1 MKTWKRALAL
11 VLALVMALSLVAL
24 PSFAEG
30 EEKDTYS
37 VVINYV
43 FADGSQAAPSWTATL
58 ANGSAYHN
66 TVTSPTVVG
75 YTPDKGS
82 VELNFAAIHK
92 DETYKVTYYP
102 ALVDVTVRHYWQN
115 AEGENYTLH
124 ETENRQMP
132 TGSDVGAGLAKTYP
146 GFTALLYETT
156 TKVAADGSTVVE
168 IKYDRNY
175 YLLNLNLDGGWG
187 VEPIYARYGAPVSL
201 GTPEKAGYTFNGW
214 NPEFALTTM
223 PAQDTTYTAQ
233 WKAPDTANV
242 TVVIWG
248 ENANDE
254 GYSYYDSIITSGK
267 PGETYNPLT
276 CGKEAHT
283 HSDACG
289 IVCGHTHGLTCYGLS
304 ASARS
309 VTPSSE
315 ALKYFAQLS
324 GGIQDGYIYYFEDNG
339 YNGKGDIYYLRLNGN
354 YYQYTGT
361 PNSNMGTQVGSR
373 VSCAEGILHDTDYFY
388 KYSVKITCGHH
399 TDSCYSCGKTAH
411 THTPACFPS
420 YTKMDSTLWT
430 LVRSDTATVS
440 ADGTTVVNVY
450 YDRVEKTLHFRSK
463 NSSSDTYGTITAKW
477 GADIDA
483 QYKAILKK
491 TNNNSFWSR
500 NANASEPYT
509 NYIGV
514 MPAEDRT
521 YYLDGDGGGTEGT
534 MSYYFQD
541 LNGNYPN
548 TPGFTVDNVGGYSVS
563 DEDHYDFEGFTY
575 NHGTANKVSCV
586 NAKFYYTR
594 NSYNLAFNDG
604 TGVVKEATVK
614 YEDSLGKYDYKPDVP
629 AGLYEKDSRVFAGWY
644 LNPECTGEEYKLNE
658 HTMPAN
664 NVLLYAKW
672 APVEHKVTYSQ
683 TEGGNP
689 LGQVDNV
696 PHGDL
701 IKKVPDVE
709 YGERTFVGWFYKDEN
724 GVEHAFHPSMPVRR
738 DMNLYAKW
746 RTNVAMSYTIR
757 YAIQNEDGSLT
768 YIAEDTT
775 GSALAESTK
784 TFEAKTGAD
793 LYADYQTGYFPQV
806 SSHSM
811 VISLDNPEQNEYTFI
826 YVKMQ
831 AVNYTV
837 RYLEKGTNA
846 VLYDEKSDSTSAA
859 VVTEKFVA
867 IKGYA
872 PDAYQKRLVLST
884 DEKENVITFWYVKDE
899 KHAPV
904 QVIHWVQNIAGDGY
918 TEYQSSTNLNGV
930 INKTYSAEPIAITGF
945 EYARGTVEAGASVT
959 VVPAGQNPSGT
970 LTADGLVLNLYYDRI
985 QYPYEFRFVNSY
997 TGEDIT
1003 DYTFP
1008 GATKGN
1014 ARFGDRVTYTAPE
1027 RLGDLGYK
1035 LDTAKSS
1042 ASQAID
1048 IRIEDPANVA
1058 KLNVKTFYYI
1068 PYFNV
1073 VHVQRDPATENV
1085 TRTPNEV
1092 DLTASIVDNGYDLT
1106 AQVAAGYLYG
1116 GSFSNEA
1123 CTVVQEYGAEN
1134 PTSFTP
1140 TRGQTYYIWE
1150 VPDTYLRPSNYRVA
1164 RHIDGVQTL
1173 CKLYPLTTADRLL
1186 YKEVG
1191 FSAYFGND
1199 TASVVDIKS
1208 GSNNAEFE
1216 TPVANPGA
1224 ATVYQMVKATR
1235 NGKVETTVYV
1245 MDGKLSSVNADIT
1258 DGTANGKPIDP
1269 GYIGGARLTDDQ
1281 FAQFKTD
1288 GITYTP
1294 YWITLDGV
1302 KVTGTMQRNLT
1313 FDASKPNVAQ
1323 IKRIPVATTCTYV
1336 EDTPA
1341 VRLLNFATAFNMDD
1355 SQTTVD
1361 TRITVTVQDG
1371 ASTYTTKVQP
1381 GDPVELTPNGQDG
1394 KLFAGWY
1401 VDGKV
1406 SDLSG
1411 FTADTTVVA
1420 KYVDGSYLDL
1430 DYSRIGLLRVRGVTL
1445 ISAVDDEDNYQ
1456 GVGIMVNGEPVSSV
1470 RFASRYMLFNTPS
1483 SMFGVARGSR
1493 FVIADQSLYGS
1504 GALEVTPYWIT
1515 MDGTT
1520 VLGQSHTLHY
1530 TSRSIWE

>member
-1 MKTWKRALAL
+1 MAL

-58 ANGSAYHN
+58 ARGSDYHN

-75 YTPDKGS
+75 YEPNKTA
-82 VELNFAAIHK
+82 VELNISSINA
-92 DETYKVTYYP
+92 DVTETVTYKP
-102 ALVDVTVRHYWQN
+102 AEVSFTVKHYQQN
-115 AEGENYTLH
+115 TDNDNYTLAYT
-124 ETENRQMP
+124 ETR
-132 TGSDVGAGLAKTYP
+132 TGYTESVVGAGLAKTYE
-146 GFTALLYETT
+146 GFTALLYDTT
-156 TKVAADGSTVVE
+156 TKIAADGSTEVE
-168 IKYDRNY
+168 IYYDRNY
-175 YLLNLNLDGGWG
+175 YLLSLDLDGGWG
-187 VEPIYARYGAPVSL
+187 ADPIYARYGAVIGLSSP
-201 GTPEKAGYTFNGW
+201 TKPGYTFAGW
-214 NPEFALTTM
+214 DPKAPANM
-223 PAQDTTYTAQ
+223 PAENQTLKAQ
-233 WKAPDTANV
+233 WTASNV
-242 TVVIWG
+242 EYRVQYWQ
-248 ENANDE
+248 ENANDSK
-254 GYSYYDSIITSGK
+254 YSYVESQTVTAKAGDVVS
-267 PGETYNPLT
+267 GETYEYSKSYNGFTYDHADTNVTVAGDGSTVVNVYFNRNLYTVTFKNGQQILT
-276 CGKEAHT
+276 CGKEEHSHTYTGSYKEGGVFGIGATTYYYGGCYPAGSNGSGGATKGNTICGKEEHT
-283 HSDACG
+283 HSSR
-289 IVCGHTHGLTCYGLS
+289 CY
-304 ASARS
+304 
-309 VTPSSE
+309 T
-315 ALKYFAQLS
+315 
-324 GGIQDGYIYYFEDNG
+324 
-339 YNGKGDIYYLRLNGN
+339 
-354 YYQYTGT
+354 T
-361 PNSNMGTQVGSR
+361 
-373 VSCAEGILHDTDYFY
+373 
-388 KYSVKITCGHH
+388 
-399 TDSCYSCGKTAH
+399 
-411 THTPACFPS
+411 
-420 YTKMDSTLWT
+420 
-430 LVRSDTATVS
+430 SD
-440 ADGTTVVNVY
+440 
-450 YDRVEKTLHFRSK
+450 L
-463 NSSSDTYGTITAKW
+463 TITAKY
-477 GADIDA
+477 GAFIGDQWPGNGWYVDTDMNTF
-483 QYKAILKK
+483 QSYLAIMPLGGK
-491 TNNNSFWSR
+491 TFYGQLSGSGT
-500 NANASEPYT
+500 ATATYYVEVLPDESGT
-509 NYIGV
+509 TVGG
-514 MPAEDRT
+514 RT
-521 YYLDGDGGGTEGT
+521 YKQHH
-534 MSYYFQD
+534 QD
-541 LNGNYPN
+541 
-548 TPGFTVDNVGGYSVS
+548 TPKSPGATIT
-563 DEDHYDFEGFTY
+563 DEERYDLEGFTC
-575 NHGTANKVSCV
+575 NTSISAKNGSSLNG
-586 NAKFYYTR
+586 AKFYYTR
-594 NSYNLAFNDG
+594 NSYTLVYNDQYG
-604 TGVVKEATVK
+604 TTKEEQLP
-614 YEDSLGKYDYKPDVP
+614 YEQVLSKSVNKSYVP
-629 AGLYEKDSRVFAGWY
+629 AYPKGLEAGAYEFAGWY
-644 LNPECTGEEYKLNE
+644 LDPEGTQSVDWNAK
-658 HTMPAN
+658 MPAAK
-664 NVLLYAKW
+664 VVLYAKW
-672 APVEHKVTYSQ
+672 APKTHTVRTFL
-683 TEGGNP
+683 TEEAMNAATAP
-689 LGQVDNV
+689 IDTWENV
-696 PHGDL
+696 PHRSTINKPENPING
-701 IKKVPDVE
+701 K
-709 YGERTFVGWFYKDEN
+709 YTFVGWFYQEN
-724 GVEHAFHPSMPVRR
+724 GVEKAFDFSMAVTKNL
-738 DMNLYAKW
+738 NLYAKW
-746 RTNVAMSYTIR
+746 SSNTLVEYTIHYR
-757 YAIQNEDGSLT
+757 LADGT
-768 YIAEDTT
+768 TIAPDTT
-775 GSALAESTK
+775 GSALAGATK
-784 TFEAKTGAD
+784 TFDAKTGTD
-793 LYADYQTGYFPQV
+793 LNQGYQIGYFPKV
-806 SSHSM
+806 GSHSITM
-811 VISLDNPEQNEYTFI
+811 NIDGDNVFTFV
-826 YVKMQ
+826 YVPGEK
-831 AVNYTV
+831 VNYTV
-837 RYLEKGTNA
+837 RYLEKDTNNVLHEEKHAATRDA
-846 VLYDEKSDSTSAA
+846 VI
-859 VVTEKFVA
+859 TEKFVT
-867 IKGYA
+867 ITGYA
-872 PDAYQKRLVLST
+872 PDAYQKRLVLSA
-884 DEKENVITFWYVKDE
+884 DEGSNVITFWYVKDTE
-899 KHAPV
+899 HAPV
-904 QVIHWVQNIAGDGY
+904 QIIHWVQNIAGDGY
-918 TEYQSSTNLNGV
+918 TEYSSSTNLNGL
-930 INKTYSAEPIAITGF
+930 IGETYTAEWLTIAGF
-945 EYARGTVEAGASVT
+945 AKNETKS
-959 VVPAGQNPSGT
+959 NISGV
-970 LTADGLVLNLYYDRI
+970 LTNQGLVLNLYYDRI
-985 QYPYEFRFVNSY
+985 EYPYEFRFVNSY
-997 TGEDIT
+997 TGEEIT
-1003 DYTFP
+1003 GYDFGT
-1008 GATKGN
+1008 TNGN

-1027 RLGDLGYK
+1027 RLGALGYK

-1092 DLTASIVDNGYDLT
+1092 DLTVSIAENGYDLT

-1123 CTVVQEYGAEN
+1123 CTEVQGYGTEN

-1216 TPVANPGA
+1216 PPVANPGA
-1224 ATVYQMVKATR
+1224 ATVYQMVKAAR

-1323 IKRIPVATTCTYV
+1323 IKKIPVATTCTYV

-1401 VDGKV
+1401 VDGKA

-1430 DYSRIGLLRVRGVTL
+1430 DYSRIGLFRVRGVTL

-1456 GVGIMVNGEPVSSV
+1456 EVGIMVNGEPVSSV

>member
-1 MKTWKRALAL
+1 
-11 VLALVMALSLVAL
+11 MALSLVAL

-37 VVINYV
+37 VVIKYV

-58 ANGSAYHN
+58 ARGSAYHN

-75 YTPDKGS
+75 YTPDRAT
-82 VELNFAAIHK
+82 VELDYTAIN
-92 DETYKVTYYP
+92 E
-102 ALVDVTVRHYWQN
+102 DVTETVIYKPAEVSFTVKHYQQN
-115 AEGENYTLH
+115 TDNDNYTLADT
-124 ETENRQMP
+124 ETR
-132 TGSDVGAGLAKTYP
+132 TGYTESVVGAGLAKTYE
-146 GFTALLYETT
+146 GFTALLYDTT
-156 TKVAADGSTVVE
+156 TKIAADGSTEVE
-168 IKYDRNY
+168 IYYDRNY
-175 YLLNLNLDGGWG
+175 YLLNLDLAGGWG
-187 VEPIYARYGAPVSL
+187 ADPIYARYGAVISL
-201 GTPEKAGYTFNGW
+201 SSPTKSGYTFAGW
-214 NPEFALTTM
+214 TPEAPANM
-223 PAQDTTYTAQ
+223 PAENKTLKANWTA
-233 WKAPDTANV
+233 KDSV
-242 TVVIWG
+242 DYTVVFWYQ
-248 ENANDE
+248 NANDD
-254 GYSYYDSIITSGK
+254 GYSYAGSITQSATPGASKSSGDFRSTDFT
-267 PGETYNPLT
+267 GRDASHFTYNAA
-276 CGKEAHT
+276 K
-283 HSDACG
+283 
-289 IVCGHTHGLTCYGLS
+289 
-304 ASARS
+304 
-309 VTPSSE
+309 
-315 ALKYFAQLS
+315 
-324 GGIQDGYIYYFEDNG
+324 
-339 YNGKGDIYYLRLNGN
+339 
-354 YYQYTGT
+354 
-361 PNSNMGTQVGSR
+361 
-373 VSCAEGILHDTDYFY
+373 AE
-388 KYSVKITCGHH
+388 
-399 TDSCYSCGKTAH
+399 
-411 THTPACFPS
+411 
-420 YTKMDSTLWT
+420 
-430 LVRSDTATVS
+430 TATING
-440 ADGTTVVNVY
+440 DGSTVVNVY
-450 YDRVEKTLHFRSK
+450 FTRNTYTLTFKDGKTTVKTINARYQQDIHGNFPIK
-463 NSSSDTYGTITAKW
+463 DGSDTIWWNVPNGCKSFKPGTQLGSIDIMPGENITFTKDDSQS
-477 GADIDA
+477 GAMLYYYVETLNGEKGDYTHNGKNFK
-483 QYKAILKK
+483 QYKQITLDKYCYL
-491 TNNNSFWSR
+491 TY
-500 NANASEPYT
+500 SEEFHDIT
-509 NYIGV
+509 
-514 MPAEDRT
+514 
-521 YYLDGDGGGTEGT
+521 
-534 MSYYFQD
+534 
-541 LNGNYPN
+541 
-548 TPGFTVDNVGGYSVS
+548 GFTQWWSDPAFDKMEQGGVAYDGYSYIRGYYIK
-563 DEDHYDFEGFTY
+563 D
-575 NHGTANKVSCV
+575 V
-586 NAKFYYTR
+586 NVLCYTR
-594 NSYNLAFNDG
+594 NSYTLKFYNYGTELTDHQATLQYEAPLKDKNFTPAYPSNL
-604 TGVVKEATVK
+604 EANA
-614 YEDSLGKYDYKPDVP
+614 YE
-629 AGLYEKDSRVFAGWY
+629 FAGWY
-644 LNPECTGEEYKLNE
+644 TTPGCYEGSEVNWDTA
-658 HTMPAN
+658 TMPAGD
-664 NVLLYAKW
+664 LMLYAKW
-672 APVEHKVTYSQ
+672 TPKTHTVRTFLTEEAMSAAENPTNIWEKVAHRSIIADKPEDPTN
-683 TEGGNP
+683 GNY
-689 LGQVDNV
+689 N
-696 PHGDL
+696 
-701 IKKVPDVE
+701 
-709 YGERTFVGWFYKDEN
+709 FVGWFYKEN
-724 GVEHAFHPSMPVRR
+724 GVEKAYDFSMAVTK
-738 DMNLYAKW
+738 DMDLYAKW
-746 RTNVAMSYTIR
+746 ISNSLVQYTIH
-757 YAIQNEDGSLT
+757 YQLENGT
-768 YIAEDTT
+768 PIAPDTT
-775 GSALAESTK
+775 GSALAGATK
-784 TFEAKTGAD
+784 TFDAKTGAD
-793 LYADYQTGYFPQV
+793 LNQGYQTGYFPKV
-806 SSHSM
+806 GSHSITM
-811 VISLDNPEQNEYTFI
+811 DINGGNEYTFV
-826 YVKMQ
+826 YVPK
-831 AVNYTV
+831 AEVNYTV
-837 RYLEKGTNA
+837 RYLEKDTNT
-846 VLYDEKSDSTSAA
+846 VLHEEKHAATRDA
-859 VVTEKFVA
+859 VVTEKFVT
-867 IKGYA
+867 ITEYA
-872 PDAYQKRLVLST
+872 PDAYQKRLVLSA
-884 DEKENVITFWYVKDE
+884 DEGSNVITFWYVKDTE
-899 KHAPV
+899 HAPV
-904 QVIHWVQNIAGDGY
+904 QIIHWVQNIAGDGY
-918 TEYQSSTNLNGV
+918 TEYSSSTNLNGL
-930 INKTYSAEPIAITGF
+930 IGETYTAEWLTIAGF
-945 EYARGTVEAGASVT
+945 AKNETKS
-959 VVPAGQNPSGT
+959 NISGV
-970 LTADGLVLNLYYDRI
+970 LTNQGLVLNLYYDRI
-985 QYPYEFRFVNSY
+985 EYPYEFRFVNSY
-997 TGEDIT
+997 TGEEIT
-1003 DYTFP
+1003 GYDFGT
-1008 GATKGN
+1008 TNGN

-1027 RLGDLGYK
+1027 RLGALGYK

-1092 DLTASIVDNGYDLT
+1092 DLTVSIAENGYDLT

-1123 CTVVQEYGAEN
+1123 CTEVQGYGTEN

-1216 TPVANPGA
+1216 PPVANPGA
-1224 ATVYQMVKATR
+1224 ATVYQMVKAAR

-1281 FAQFKTD
+1281 FAQFETD

-1323 IKRIPVATTCTYV
+1323 IKKIPVATTCTYV

-1401 VDGKV
+1401 VDGKA

-1430 DYSRIGLLRVRGVTL
+1430 DYSRIGLFRVRGVTL

-1456 GVGIMVNGEPVSSV
+1456 EVGIMVNGEPVSSV

>member
-37 VVINYV
+37 VVIKYV

-58 ANGSAYHN
+58 ARGSAYHN

-75 YTPDKGS
+75 YTPDRAT
-82 VELNFAAIHK
+82 VELDYTAIN
-92 DETYKVTYYP
+92 D
-102 ALVDVTVRHYWQN
+102 DVTETVIYKPAEVSFTVKHYQQN
-115 AEGENYTLH
+115 TDNDNYTLADT
-124 ETENRQMP
+124 ETR
-132 TGSDVGAGLAKTYP
+132 TGYTESEVGAGLAKSYE
-146 GFTALLYETT
+146 GFTALLYDTT
-156 TKVAADGSTVVE
+156 TKVAADGSTEVE
-168 IKYDRNY
+168 IYYDRNY
-175 YLLNLNLDGGWG
+175 YLLNLDLAGGWG
-187 VEPIYARYGAPVSL
+187 ADPIYARYGAVISL
-201 GTPEKAGYTFNGW
+201 SSPTKSGYTFAGW
-214 NPEFALTTM
+214 DPKAPANM
-223 PAQDTTYTAQ
+223 PAENKTLTAQ
-233 WKAPDTANV
+233 WTPVNSVDY
-242 TVVIWG
+242 TVVFWYQ
-248 ENANDE
+248 NANDD
-254 GYSYYDSIITSGK
+254 GYSYAGNLTQSGK
-267 PGETYNPLT
+267 PGASVSSGQFSGTDFTGRDASHFTYNAA
-276 CGKEAHT
+276 K
-283 HSDACG
+283 
-289 IVCGHTHGLTCYGLS
+289 
-304 ASARS
+304 
-309 VTPSSE
+309 
-315 ALKYFAQLS
+315 
-324 GGIQDGYIYYFEDNG
+324 
-339 YNGKGDIYYLRLNGN
+339 
-354 YYQYTGT
+354 
-361 PNSNMGTQVGSR
+361 
-373 VSCAEGILHDTDYFY
+373 AE
-388 KYSVKITCGHH
+388 
-399 TDSCYSCGKTAH
+399 
-411 THTPACFPS
+411 
-420 YTKMDSTLWT
+420 
-430 LVRSDTATVS
+430 TATING
-440 ADGTTVVNVY
+440 DGSTVVNVY
-450 YDRVEKTLHFRSK
+450 FTRNTYTLTFKDGKTTVKTINARYQQDIHGNFPIK
-463 NSSSDTYGTITAKW
+463 DGSDTIWWNVPNGCKSFKPGNRLGSIDIMPGENITFTKNDSQS
-477 GADIDA
+477 GAMLYYYVETLNGEKGDYTHNGKNFK
-483 QYKAILKK
+483 QYKQITLDKYCYL
-491 TNNNSFWSR
+491 TY
-500 NANASEPYT
+500 SEEFHDIT
-509 NYIGV
+509 
-514 MPAEDRT
+514 
-521 YYLDGDGGGTEGT
+521 
-534 MSYYFQD
+534 
-541 LNGNYPN
+541 
-548 TPGFTVDNVGGYSVS
+548 GFTQWWSDPAFDKMEQGGVAYDGFSYIRGYYIKDVNVL
-563 DEDHYDFEGFTY
+563 
-575 NHGTANKVSCV
+575 C
-586 NAKFYYTR
+586 YTR
-594 NSYNLAFNDG
+594 NSYTLKFYNYGTELTDHQATLQYEAPLKDKNFTPAYPSNL
-604 TGVVKEATVK
+604 EANA
-614 YEDSLGKYDYKPDVP
+614 YE
-629 AGLYEKDSRVFAGWY
+629 FAGWY
-644 LNPECTGEEYKLNE
+644 TTPGCYEGSEVNWDTA
-658 HTMPAN
+658 TMPAGD
-664 NVLLYAKW
+664 LMLYAKW
-672 APVEHKVTYSQ
+672 APKTHTVRTFL
-683 TEGGNP
+683 TEEAMNAGTAP
-689 LGQVDNV
+689 IDTWENV
-696 PHGDL
+696 PHRST
-701 IKKVPDVE
+701 IKKPQNPTNGQ
-709 YGERTFVGWFYKDEN
+709 YTFVGWFYQEN
-724 GVEHAFHPSMPVRR
+724 GVEKAYDFSMAVTK
-738 DMNLYAKW
+738 DMDLYAKW
-746 RTNVAMSYTIR
+746 ISNTLVQYTIHYR
-757 YAIQNEDGSLT
+757 LEDGT
-768 YIAEDTT
+768 TIAPDTT
-775 GSALAESTK
+775 GSALAGATK
-784 TFEAKTGAD
+784 TFDAKTGTD
-793 LYADYQTGYFPQV
+793 LNQGYQTGYFPKV
-806 SSHSM
+806 GSHSITM
-811 VISLDNPEQNEYTFI
+811 NIDGDNVFTFV
-826 YVKMQ
+826 YVPGEK
-831 AVNYTV
+831 VNYTV
-837 RYLEKGTNA
+837 RYLEKDTNK
-846 VLYDEKSDSTSAA
+846 VLHEEKHAATRDA
-859 VVTEKFVA
+859 VVTEKFVT
-867 IKGYA
+867 ITEYA
-872 PDAYQKRLVLST
+872 PDAYQKRLVLSA
-884 DEKENVITFWYVKDE
+884 DEGSNVITFWYVKDTE
-899 KHAPV
+899 HAPV
-904 QVIHWVQNIAGDGY
+904 QIIHWVQNIAGDGY
-918 TEYQSSTNLNGV
+918 TEYSSSTNLNGL
-930 INKTYSAEPIAITGF
+930 IGETYTAEWLTIAGF
-945 EYARGTVEAGASVT
+945 AKNEAKS
-959 VVPAGQNPSGT
+959 NISGV
-970 LTADGLVLNLYYDRI
+970 LTNQGLVLNLYYDRI
-985 QYPYEFRFVNSY
+985 EYPYEFRFVNSY

-1048 IRIEDPANVA
+1048 IRIEDPADVA

-1092 DLTASIVDNGYDLT
+1092 DLTTSIAENGYDLT
-1106 AQVAAGYLYG
+1106 AQVVAGCLYG
-1116 GSFSNEA
+1116 GSFSNA
-1123 CTVVQEYGAEN
+1123 DCTEVQEYGAGN

-1164 RHIDGVQTL
+1164 CHIDGVQTL

-1216 TPVANPGA
+1216 PPVANPGA
-1224 ATVYQMVKATR
+1224 ATVYQMVKAAR

-1281 FAQFKTD
+1281 FAQFKND

-1323 IKRIPVATTCTYV
+1323 IKKILVATTCTYV

-1401 VDGKV
+1401 VDGKA

-1430 DYSRIGLLRVRGVTL
+1430 DYSRIGLFRVRGVTL

-1456 GVGIMVNGEPVSSV
+1456 EVGIMVNGEPVSSV

>member
-1 MKTWKRALAL
+1 MKTWKQALAL

-58 ANGSAYHN
+58 ASGSEYHN

-75 YTPDKGS
+75 YTPD
-82 VELNFAAIHK
+82 EAEIQLDFDAISK
-92 DETYKVTYYP
+92 DWTYKVTYSP

-124 ETENRQMP
+124 ETENQKMP
-132 TGSDVGAGLAKTYP
+132 TGSDVGGNLAKTTYP
-146 GFTALLYETT
+146 GFTALLYDTT

-214 NPEFALTTM
+214 SPKFALTTM

-233 WKAPDTANV
+233 WKAPDSAKV

-254 GYSYYDSIITSGK
+254 GYSYYDSINTTGK
-267 PGETYNPLT
+267 PGETFN
-276 CGKEAHT
+276 A
-283 HSDACG
+283 SG
-289 IVCGHTHGLTCYGLS
+289 IIHEPYTLVNYGIAAT
-304 ASARS
+304 ASG
-309 VTPSSE
+309 VTPEEE
-315 ALKYFAQLS
+315 AVKYFTRL
-324 GGIQDGYIYYFEDNG
+324 GLEDGKIYYFNDNG
-339 YNGKGDIYYLRLNGN
+339 W
-354 YYQYTGT
+354 
-361 PNSNMGTQVGSR
+361 NSNGDKYYYYTDGSFYEYDSKPTGYIGTQLGR
-373 VSCAEGILHDTDYFY
+373 ISCSEGGGHKTDYFY
-388 KYSVKITCGHH
+388 KYEAKPNASSG
-399 TDSCYSCGKTAH
+399 
-411 THTPACFPS
+411 
-420 YTKMDSTLWT
+420 MWT
-430 LVRSDTATVS
+430 LVRSDTATVK

-450 YDRVEKTLHFRSK
+450 YDRVEKTLHFRKAYS
-463 NSSSDTYGTITAKW
+463 NSDDYGTITAKW

-491 TNNNSFWSR
+491 ANNNSFWSR
-500 NANASEPYT
+500 NAGASEPFT
-509 NYIGV
+509 NYIGI
-514 MPAEDRT
+514 MPTEDRT

-594 NSYNLAFNDG
+594 NSYNLKFNDG

-614 YEDSLGKYDYKPDVP
+614 YEDSLGKYDYTPDVP

-859 VVTEKFVA
+859 VVTEKFVT
-867 IKGYA
+867 ITEYA
-872 PDAYQKRLVLST
+872 PDAYQKRLVLSA
-884 DEKENVITFWYVKDE
+884 DEGSNVITFWYVKDTE
-899 KHAPV
+899 HAPV
-904 QVIHWVQNIAGDGY
+904 QIIHWVQNIAGDGY
-918 TEYQSSTNLNGV
+918 TEYSSSTNLNGL
-930 INKTYSAEPIAITGF
+930 IGETYTAEWLTIAGF
-945 EYARGTVEAGASVT
+945 AKNETKS
-959 VVPAGQNPSGT
+959 NISGV
-970 LTADGLVLNLYYDRI
+970 LTNQGLVLNLYYDRI
-985 QYPYEFRFVNSY
+985 EYPYEFRFVNSY

-1048 IRIEDPANVA
+1048 IRIEDPADVA

-1092 DLTASIVDNGYDLT
+1092 DLTTSIAENGYDLT
-1106 AQVAAGYLYG
+1106 AQVAAGCLYG

-1123 CTVVQEYGAEN
+1123 CTEVQGYGTEN
-1134 PTSFTP
+1134 PTKFTP
-1140 TRGQTYYIWE
+1140 NRGQTYYIWE

-1216 TPVANPGA
+1216 PPVANPGA
-1224 ATVYQMVKATR
+1224 ATVYQMVKAAR

-1258 DGTANGKPIDP
+1258 DGTANGKQIDP

-1281 FAQFKTD
+1281 FAQFKDD

-1323 IKRIPVATTCTYV
+1323 IKKIPVATTCTYV

-1401 VDGKV
+1401 VDGKA

-1430 DYSRIGLLRVRGVTL
+1430 DYSRIGLFRVRGVTL

-1456 GVGIMVNGEPVSSV
+1456 EVGIMVNGEPVSSV

>member
-58 ANGSAYHN
+58 ARGSEYHN

-75 YTPDKGS
+75 YTPDRAT
-82 VELNFAAIHK
+82 VELNYTAIN
-92 DETYKVTYYP
+92 DDVTETVTYKP
-102 ALVDVTVRHYWQN
+102 AEVNFTVKHYQQN
-115 AEGENYTLH
+115 TDNDNYTLF
-124 ETENRQMP
+124 ETETK
-132 TGSDVGAGLAKTYP
+132 TGFTESEVGAGLAKTYE
-146 GFTALLYETT
+146 GFTALLYDTT
-156 TKVAADGSTVVE
+156 TKVAADGSTEVE
-168 IKYDRNY
+168 IYYDRNY
-175 YLLNLNLDGGWG
+175 YLLSLDLAGGWG
-187 VEPIYARYGAPVSL
+187 ADPIYARYGAVISL
-201 GTPEKAGYTFNGW
+201 SSPTKSGYTFGGW
-214 NPEFALTTM
+214 NPTAPANM
-223 PAQDTTYTAQ
+223 PAENQTLTAKWTAGQSTYLVQ
-233 WKAPDTANV
+233 YWL
-242 TVVIWG
+242 
-248 ENANDE
+248 ENANDD
-254 GYSYYDSIITSGK
+254 GYSYDTSVKKTASTGSK
-267 PGETYNPLT
+267 VSGSNDKSYTGFHFDRADQNVEVKGDGSTVVNVYFNRNLYTVTFKNGQQILT
-276 CGKEAHT
+276 CGKEEHTHTYTGSYKKGGFIGIGAKTYYYGGCYPAGSNGSGGATEGNTICGKEEHT
-283 HSDACG
+283 HSSR
-289 IVCGHTHGLTCYGLS
+289 CY
-304 ASARS
+304 
-309 VTPSSE
+309 T
-315 ALKYFAQLS
+315 
-324 GGIQDGYIYYFEDNG
+324 
-339 YNGKGDIYYLRLNGN
+339 
-354 YYQYTGT
+354 T
-361 PNSNMGTQVGSR
+361 
-373 VSCAEGILHDTDYFY
+373 
-388 KYSVKITCGHH
+388 
-399 TDSCYSCGKTAH
+399 
-411 THTPACFPS
+411 
-420 YTKMDSTLWT
+420 
-430 LVRSDTATVS
+430 SD
-440 ADGTTVVNVY
+440 
-450 YDRVEKTLHFRSK
+450 L
-463 NSSSDTYGTITAKW
+463 TITAKY
-477 GADIDA
+477 GAFIGDQWPGNGWYVSTDSDSNA
-483 QYKAILKK
+483 QSYLA
-491 TNNNSFWSR
+491 
-500 NANASEPYT
+500 
-509 NYIGV
+509 V
-514 MPAEDRT
+514 MPLGGKTFYGQQTGSYTATAT
-521 YYLDGDGGGTEGT
+521 YYVEVLPGESGTPVSGKTYKVHHTDTAKHDGDGLTVTDEER
-534 MSYYFQD
+534 YD
-541 LNGNYPN
+541 L
-548 TPGFTVDNVGGYSVS
+548 
-563 DEDHYDFEGFTY
+563 EGFTCNEAISTKNKANY
-575 NHGTANKVSCV
+575 NG
-586 NAKFYYTR
+586 AKFYYTR
-594 NSYNLAFNDG
+594 NTYTLVYNDQYGTTKEEQLPYEQVLSKSVNKSY
-604 TGVVKEATVK
+604 
-614 YEDSLGKYDYKPDVP
+614 VP
-629 AGLYEKDSRVFAGWY
+629 AYPKGLEAGAYEFAGWY
-644 LNPECTGEEYKLNE
+644 LDPEGTREVDWNAK
-658 HTMPAN
+658 MPAAK
-664 NVLLYAKW
+664 VVLYAKW
-672 APVEHKVTYSQ
+672 APKTHTVRTFL
-683 TEGGNP
+683 TEDAMNAGTAP
-689 LGQVDNV
+689 IDTWENV
-696 PHGDL
+696 PHRSTIDEKPQNPTNGQ
-701 IKKVPDVE
+701 
-709 YGERTFVGWFYKDEN
+709 YTFVGWFYQEN
-724 GVEHAFHPSMPVRR
+724 GVEKAYDFSMAVTK
-738 DMNLYAKW
+738 DLNLYAKW
-746 RTNVAMSYTIR
+746 ISNTLVEYTIHYR
-757 YAIQNEDGSLT
+757 LADGT
-768 YIAEDTT
+768 TIAPDTT
-775 GSALAESTK
+775 GSALAGATK
-784 TFEAKTGAD
+784 TFDAKTGTD
-793 LYADYQTGYFPQV
+793 LNQGYQAGYFPNV
-806 SSHSM
+806 GSHSITM
-811 VISLDNPEQNEYTFI
+811 NIDGGNEFTFV
-826 YVKMQ
+826 YVPK
-831 AVNYTV
+831 AEVNYTV
-837 RYLEKGTNA
+837 RYLEKDTNT
-846 VLYDEKSDSTSAA
+846 VLHEEKHAATRDA
-859 VVTEKFVA
+859 VVTEKFVT
-867 IKGYA
+867 ITEYA
-872 PDAYQKRLVLST
+872 PDAYQKRLVLSA
-884 DEKENVITFWYVKDE
+884 EEGSNVITFWYVKDTE
-899 KHAPV
+899 HAPV
-904 QVIHWVQNIAGDGY
+904 QIIHWVQNIAGDGY
-918 TEYQSSTNLNGV
+918 TEYSSSTNLNGL
-930 INKTYSAEPIAITGF
+930 IGETYTAEWLTIAGF
-945 EYARGTVEAGASVT
+945 AKNETKS
-959 VVPAGQNPSGT
+959 NISGV
-970 LTADGLVLNLYYDRI
+970 LTNQGLVLNLYYDRI
-985 QYPYEFRFVNSY
+985 EYPYEFRFVNSY
-997 TGEDIT
+997 TGEEIT
-1003 DYTFP
+1003 DYDFGT
-1008 GATKGN
+1008 TNGN
-1014 ARFGDRVTYTAPE
+1014 ARFGDRVTFTAPE
-1027 RLGDLGYK
+1027 KLGDLGYK

-1092 DLTASIVDNGYDLT
+1092 DLTTSIAENGYDLT

-1116 GSFSNEA
+1116 GSFSNA
-1123 CTVVQEYGAEN
+1123 DCTEVQEYGAGN

-1216 TPVANPGA
+1216 TPVVNPGA
-1224 ATVYQMVKATR
+1224 ATVYQMVKAAR

-1281 FAQFKTD
+1281 FAQFKND

-1323 IKRIPVATTCTYV
+1323 IKKIPVATTCTYV

-1341 VRLLNFATAFNMDD
+1341 VRLLNFATAFSMDD

-1401 VDGKV
+1401 VDGKA

-1430 DYSRIGLLRVRGVTL
+1430 DYSRIGLFRVRGVTL

-1456 GVGIMVNGEPVSSV
+1456 EVGIMVNGEPVSSV

>member
-37 VVINYV
+37 VVIKYV

-58 ANGSAYHN
+58 ARGSAYHN

-75 YTPDKGS
+75 YTPDRAT
-82 VELNFAAIHK
+82 VELDYTAIN
-92 DETYKVTYYP
+92 D
-102 ALVDVTVRHYWQN
+102 DVTETVIYKPAEVSFTVKHYQQN
-115 AEGENYTLH
+115 TDNDNYTLAYT
-124 ETENRQMP
+124 ETR
-132 TGSDVGAGLAKTYP
+132 TGYTESVVGAGLAKTYK
-146 GFTALLYETT
+146 GFTALLYDTT
-156 TKVAADGSTVVE
+156 TKIAADGSTEVE
-168 IKYDRNY
+168 IYYDRNY
-175 YLLNLNLDGGWG
+175 YLLSLDLDGGWG
-187 VEPIYARYGAPVSL
+187 ADPIYARYGAVIGLSSP
-201 GTPEKAGYTFNGW
+201 TKPGYTFAGW
-214 NPEFALTTM
+214 DPKAPANM
-223 PAQDTTYTAQ
+223 PAENKTLTAQ
-233 WKAPDTANV
+233 WTPVNSVDY
-242 TVVIWG
+242 TVVFWYQ
-248 ENANDE
+248 NANDD
-254 GYSYYDSIITSGK
+254 GYSYAGNLTQSGK
-267 PGETYNPLT
+267 PGASVSSGQFSGTDFTGRDASHFTYNAAKAET
-276 CGKEAHT
+276 
-283 HSDACG
+283 
-289 IVCGHTHGLTCYGLS
+289 
-304 ASARS
+304 
-309 VTPSSE
+309 VTVN
-315 ALKYFAQLS
+315 
-324 GGIQDGYIYYFEDNG
+324 GDG
-339 YNGKGDIYYLRLNGN
+339 
-354 YYQYTGT
+354 
-361 PNSNMGTQVGSR
+361 S
-373 VSCAEGILHDTDYFY
+373 
-388 KYSVKITCGHH
+388 
-399 TDSCYSCGKTAH
+399 
-411 THTPACFPS
+411 
-420 YTKMDSTLWT
+420 
-430 LVRSDTATVS
+430 
-440 ADGTTVVNVY
+440 TVVNVY
-450 YDRVEKTLHFRSK
+450 FTRNTYTLKFRVLDCDKWWHSHSDSCYKVVKTIKAKYQQDIHGNFPIK
-463 NSSSDTYGTITAKW
+463 EGNDTIWWTVPDGCSSFKPDTQLGSIDIMPGENITFTKDSNQS
-477 GADIDA
+477 GADIYYYVEA
-483 QYKAILKK
+483 LKGQSGTYTQGGKNFTLYKTINTEKSGYL
-491 TNNNSFWSR
+491 TY
-500 NANASEPYT
+500 SEEFHDIT
-509 NYIGV
+509 
-514 MPAEDRT
+514 
-521 YYLDGDGGGTEGT
+521 
-534 MSYYFQD
+534 
-541 LNGNYPN
+541 
-548 TPGFTVDNVGGYSVS
+548 GFTQWWSDPAFNKMEQGGKTSGINSKNYL
-563 DEDHYDFEGFTY
+563 
-575 NHGTANKVSCV
+575 C
-586 NAKFYYTR
+586 YTR
-594 NSYNLAFNDG
+594 NSYTLKFYNYGTELTDHQATLQYEAPLKDKNFTPAYPSNL
-604 TGVVKEATVK
+604 EANA
-614 YEDSLGKYDYKPDVP
+614 YE
-629 AGLYEKDSRVFAGWY
+629 FAGWY
-644 LNPECTGEEYKLNE
+644 TTPGCYDGSEVNWDTD
-658 HTMPAN
+658 TMPAGD
-664 NVLLYAKW
+664 LMLYAKW
-672 APVEHKVTYSQ
+672 APKTHTVRTFL
-683 TEGGNP
+683 TEDAMNAGTAP
-689 LGQVDNV
+689 IDTWENV
-696 PHGDL
+696 PHRST
-701 IKKVPDVE
+701 IKKPQNPTNGQ
-709 YGERTFVGWFYKDEN
+709 YTFVGWFYQEN
-724 GVEHAFHPSMPVRR
+724 GVEKAYDFSMAVTK
-738 DMNLYAKW
+738 DMDLYAKW
-746 RTNVAMSYTIR
+746 ISNTLVQYTIHYR
-757 YAIQNEDGSLT
+757 LEDGT
-768 YIAEDTT
+768 TIAPDTT
-775 GSALAESTK
+775 GSALAGATK
-784 TFEAKTGAD
+784 TFDAKTGTD
-793 LYADYQTGYFPQV
+793 LNQGYQTGYFPKV
-806 SSHSM
+806 GSHSITM
-811 VISLDNPEQNEYTFI
+811 NIDGDNVFTFV
-826 YVKMQ
+826 YVPGEK
-831 AVNYTV
+831 VNYTV
-837 RYLEKGTNA
+837 RYLEKDTNK
-846 VLYDEKSDSTSAA
+846 VLHEEKHAATRDA
-859 VVTEKFVA
+859 VVTEKFVT
-867 IKGYA
+867 ITEYA
-872 PDAYQKRLVLST
+872 PDAYQKRLVLSA
-884 DEKENVITFWYVKDE
+884 DEGSNVITFWYVKDTE
-899 KHAPV
+899 HAPV
-904 QVIHWVQNIAGDGY
+904 QIIHWVQNIAGDGY
-918 TEYQSSTNLNGV
+918 TEYSSSTNLNGL
-930 INKTYSAEPIAITGF
+930 IGETYTAEWLTIAGF
-945 EYARGTVEAGASVT
+945 AKNETKSNT
-959 VVPAGQNPSGT
+959 SGK
-970 LTADGLVLNLYYDRI
+970 LTAEGLVLNLYYDRI
-985 QYPYEFRFVNSY
+985 EYPYEFRFVNSY

-1092 DLTASIVDNGYDLT
+1092 DLTTSIAENGYDLT
-1106 AQVAAGYLYG
+1106 AQVAAGCLYG
-1116 GSFSNEA
+1116 GSFSNA
-1123 CTVVQEYGAEN
+1123 DCTVVQEYGAGN

-1216 TPVANPGA
+1216 TPVVNPGA
-1224 ATVYQMVKATR
+1224 ATVYQMVKAAR

-1281 FAQFKTD
+1281 FAQFNTD

-1323 IKRIPVATTCTYV
+1323 IKKIPVATTCTYV

-1401 VDGKV
+1401 VDGKA

-1430 DYSRIGLLRVRGVTL
+1430 DYSRIGLFRVRGVTL

-1456 GVGIMVNGEPVSSV
+1456 EVGIMVNGEPVSSV

>member
-58 ANGSAYHN
+58 ARGSAYHN

-75 YTPDKGS
+75 YTPNKES
-82 VELNFAAIHK
+82 VELNFEAIN
-92 DETYKVTYYP
+92 DDVTETVTYKP
-102 ALVDVTVRHYWQN
+102 AEVNFTVKHYQQN
-115 AEGENYTLH
+115 TDNDNYTLVKT
-124 ETENRQMP
+124 ETR
-132 TGSDVGAGLAKTYP
+132 TGYTESEVGAGLAKTYE
-146 GFTALLYETT
+146 GFTALLYDIT
-156 TKVAADGSTVVE
+156 TKVAADGSTEVE
-168 IKYDRNY
+168 IYYDRNY
-175 YLLNLNLDGGWG
+175 YLLSLDLDGGWG
-187 VEPIYARYGAPVSL
+187 ADPIYARYGAVIGLSSP
-201 GTPEKAGYTFNGW
+201 TKPGYTFAGW
-214 NPEFALTTM
+214 DPKAPANM
-223 PAQDTTYTAQ
+223 PAENQTLKAQ
-233 WKAPDTANV
+233 WTPVNSV
-242 TVVIWG
+242 NYTVVFWY
-248 ENANDE
+248 ENANDD
-254 GYSYYDSIITSGK
+254 GYSYAGNLTQSGK
-267 PGETYNPLT
+267 PDASVSSGQFSGTDFTGRDASHFTYNAAKAET
-276 CGKEAHT
+276 
-283 HSDACG
+283 
-289 IVCGHTHGLTCYGLS
+289 
-304 ASARS
+304 
-309 VTPSSE
+309 VTVN
-315 ALKYFAQLS
+315 
-324 GGIQDGYIYYFEDNG
+324 GDG
-339 YNGKGDIYYLRLNGN
+339 
-354 YYQYTGT
+354 
-361 PNSNMGTQVGSR
+361 S
-373 VSCAEGILHDTDYFY
+373 
-388 KYSVKITCGHH
+388 
-399 TDSCYSCGKTAH
+399 
-411 THTPACFPS
+411 
-420 YTKMDSTLWT
+420 
-430 LVRSDTATVS
+430 
-440 ADGTTVVNVY
+440 TVVNVY
-450 YDRVEKTLHFRSK
+450 FTRNTYTLKFRVLDCDKWFMHSH
-463 NSSSDTYGTITAKW
+463 SDSCYKVVKTITAKYQQ
-477 GADIDA
+477 DIHGNFPIKDG
-483 QYKAILKK
+483 
-491 TNNNSFWSR
+491 
-500 NANASEPYT
+500 SETIWWTVP
-509 NYIGV
+509 N
-514 MPAEDRT
+514 
-521 YYLDGDGGGTEGT
+521 GTETYGDSNKT
-534 MSYYFQD
+534 RYLGSIDIMPGENITFTKKGSESGAKIYYYVET
-541 LNGNYPN
+541 LNGVEGDVTYNGRNYTSYKVIDLDYSPN
-548 TPGFTVDNVGGYSVS
+548 VNLTYREEFHPITGFTQGDSDPKLPVDGEVGMKQNNYL
-563 DEDHYDFEGFTY
+563 
-575 NHGTANKVSCV
+575 
-586 NAKFYYTR
+586 YYTR
-594 NSYNLAFNDG
+594 NSYTLKFYNYDTELTSQQKTLQYEAPLKSYSFTPAYPSNL
-604 TGVVKEATVK
+604 EANA
-614 YEDSLGKYDYKPDVP
+614 YE
-629 AGLYEKDSRVFAGWY
+629 FAGWY
-644 LNPECTGEEYKLNE
+644 TTPGCFDGSEVKWDTD
-658 HTMPAN
+658 TMPAGD
-664 NVLLYAKW
+664 LMLYAKW
-672 APVEHKVTYSQ
+672 APKTHTVRTYL
-683 TEGGNP
+683 TEDAMKAGTG
-689 LGQVDNV
+689 LIDTWENV
-696 PHGDL
+696 PHRSTIEKPQNPTNGQ
-701 IKKVPDVE
+701 
-709 YGERTFVGWFYKDEN
+709 YTFVGWFYQEN
-724 GVEHAFHPSMPVRR
+724 GVEKAFDFSMAVTK
-738 DMNLYAKW
+738 DLNLYAKW
-746 RTNVAMSYTIR
+746 ISNSLVQYTIH
-757 YAIQNEDGSLT
+757 YQLEDGT
-768 YIAEDTT
+768 TIAPDTT
-775 GSALAESTK
+775 GSALAGATK
-784 TFEAKTGAD
+784 TFDAKTGTD
-793 LYADYQTGYFPQV
+793 LNEGYQTGYFPNV
-806 SSHSM
+806 GSHSITM
-811 VISLDNPEQNEYTFI
+811 DINGGNEFTFV
-826 YVKMQ
+826 YVPK
-831 AVNYTV
+831 AEVNYTV
-837 RYLEKGTNA
+837 RYLEKDTNK
-846 VLYDEKSDSTSAA
+846 VLHEEKHAATRDA
-859 VVTEKFVA
+859 VVTEKFETVV
-867 IKGYA
+867 GYA
-872 PDAYQKRLVLST
+872 PDAYQKRLVLSV

-899 KHAPV
+899 AHAPV
-904 QVIHWVQNIAGDGY
+904 QIIHWVQNIAGDGY
-918 TEYQSSTNLNGV
+918 TEYSSSTNLNGL
-930 INKTYSAEPIAITGF
+930 IGETYTAEWLTIAGF
-945 EYARGTVEAGASVT
+945 AKNEAKSNT
-959 VVPAGQNPSGT
+959 SGT
-970 LTADGLVLNLYYDRI
+970 LGADGLVLNLYYDRI
-985 QYPYEFRFVNSY
+985 EYPYEFRFVNSY

-1092 DLTASIVDNGYDLT
+1092 DLTTSIVDNGYDLT

-1116 GSFSNEA
+1116 GSFSDEA
-1123 CTVVQEYGAEN
+1123 CTVVQEYGTEN

-1216 TPVANPGA
+1216 PPVANPGA
-1224 ATVYQMVKATR
+1224 ATVYQMVKAAR

-1323 IKRIPVATTCTYV
+1323 IERIPVATTCTYV

-1355 SQTTVD
+1355 SQTAVD

-1456 GVGIMVNGEPVSSV
+1456 EVGIMVNGEPVSSV

>member
-58 ANGSAYHN
+58 ARGSAYHN

-75 YTPDKGS
+75 YTPDKAT
-82 VELNFAAIHK
+82 VELHYTAIN
-92 DETYKVTYYP
+92 DDVTETVTYKP
-102 ALVDVTVRHYWQN
+102 AEVNFTVKHYQQN
-115 AEGENYTLH
+115 TDNDNYTLV
-124 ETENRQMP
+124 ETETK
-132 TGSDVGAGLAKTYP
+132 TGFTESEVGAGLAKTYE
-146 GFTALLYETT
+146 GFTALLYDTT
-156 TKVAADGSTVVE
+156 TRIAADGSTEVE
-168 IKYDRNY
+168 IYYDRNY
-175 YLLNLNLDGGWG
+175 YLLSLDLDGGWG
-187 VEPIYARYGAPVSL
+187 ADPIYARYGAVIGLSSP
-201 GTPEKAGYTFNGW
+201 TKPGYTFGGW
-214 NPEFALTTM
+214 NPTAPTNM
-223 PAQDTTYTAQ
+223 PAKNQTL
-233 WKAPDTANV
+233 TANWTASNV
-242 TVVIWG
+242 QYRVQYWQ
-248 ENANDE
+248 ENANDS
-254 GYSYYDSIITSGK
+254 GYSYVESQTETAKAGAVVS
-267 PGETYNPLT
+267 GETYKNSKSYNGFTYHHADTNVTVAGDGSTVVNVYFNRNLYTVTFKNGQQILT
-276 CGKEAHT
+276 CGKEEHSHT
-283 HSDACG
+283 YTGSYKKGGFLG
-289 IVCGHTHGLTCYGLS
+289 IGAKTYYYGGCYP
-304 ASARS
+304 A
-309 VTPSSE
+309 
-315 ALKYFAQLS
+315 
-324 GGIQDGYIYYFEDNG
+324 GGDGYG
-339 YNGKGDIYYLRLNGN
+339 GATKGNTI
-354 YYQYTGT
+354 
-361 PNSNMGTQVGSR
+361 
-373 VSCAEGILHDTDYFY
+373 
-388 KYSVKITCGHH
+388 
-399 TDSCYSCGKTAH
+399 CGKEEH
-411 THTPACFPS
+411 PHSSRC
-420 YTKMDSTLWT
+420 YTT
-430 LVRSDTATVS
+430 SD
-440 ADGTTVVNVY
+440 
-450 YDRVEKTLHFRSK
+450 L
-463 NSSSDTYGTITAKW
+463 TITAKY
-477 GADIDA
+477 GAFIGDQWPGNGWYVDTSEETA
-483 QYKAILKK
+483 QSYLA
-491 TNNNSFWSR
+491 
-500 NANASEPYT
+500 
-509 NYIGV
+509 V
-514 MPAEDRT
+514 MPLGGKTFYGQQTGSNTATAT
-521 YYLDGDGGGTEGT
+521 YYVEVLPGESGTMVSGKTYKVHHTDTAKYDGDGLNVTDEER
-534 MSYYFQD
+534 YD
-541 LNGNYPN
+541 L
-548 TPGFTVDNVGGYSVS
+548 
-563 DEDHYDFEGFTY
+563 EGFTCNTAISAENGDTY
-575 NHGTANKVSCV
+575 NGS
-586 NAKFYYTR
+586 KFYYTR
-594 NSYNLAFNDG
+594 NNYTLVYNDQYGTTREEQLPYEQVLSKSVNKSY
-604 TGVVKEATVK
+604 
-614 YEDSLGKYDYKPDVP
+614 VP
-629 AGLYEKDSRVFAGWY
+629 AYPKGLEAGAYEFAGWY
-644 LNPECTGEEYKLNE
+644 LDPDGTQPVDWSTK
-658 HTMPAN
+658 MPAAK
-664 NVLLYAKW
+664 VVLYAKW
-672 APVEHKVTYSQ
+672 APKTHTVRTFL
-683 TEGGNP
+683 TEDAMKAGTAPIDTWANVAHRSTIEKPQNP
-689 LGQVDNV
+689 TNGQ
-696 PHGDL
+696 
-701 IKKVPDVE
+701 
-709 YGERTFVGWFYKDEN
+709 YTFVGWFYQEN
-724 GVEHAFHPSMPVRR
+724 GVEKAFDFSMAVTK
-738 DMNLYAKW
+738 DLNLYAKW
-746 RTNVAMSYTIR
+746 IFDSPVQYTIH
-757 YAIQNEDGSLT
+757 YQLEDGT
-768 YIAEDTT
+768 TIAPDTT
-775 GSALAESTK
+775 GSALAGATK
-784 TFEAKTGAD
+784 TFDAKTGTD
-793 LYADYQTGYFPQV
+793 LNEGYQTGYFPNV
-806 SSHSM
+806 GSHSITM
-811 VISLDNPEQNEYTFI
+811 DINGGNEFTFV
-826 YVKMQ
+826 YVPKTE
-831 AVNYTV
+831 VKYTV
-837 RYLEKGTNA
+837 RYLEKDTNN
-846 VLYDEKSDSTSAA
+846 VLHVEKHAATRDA
-859 VVTEKFVA
+859 VVTEKFETVPS
-867 IKGYA
+867 YA
-872 PDAYQKRLVLST
+872 PDAYQKRLVLSA
-884 DEKENVITFWYVKDE
+884 DEKENVITFWYVKDDV
-899 KHAPV
+899 HAPV
-904 QVIHWVQNIAGDGY
+904 QIIHWVQNIAGDGY
-918 TEYQSSTNLNGV
+918 TEYSSSTNLNGL
-930 INKTYSAEPIAITGF
+930 IGETYTAEWLTIAGF
-945 EYARGTVEAGASVT
+945 AKNETKSNT
-959 VVPAGQNPSGT
+959 SGE
-970 LTADGLVLNLYYDRI
+970 LTAAGLVLNLYYDRI

-1092 DLTASIVDNGYDLT
+1092 DLTTSIVDNRYDLT

-1116 GSFSNEA
+1116 GSFSNA
-1123 CTVVQEYGAEN
+1123 DCTVVQEYGAEN

-1216 TPVANPGA
+1216 PPVANPGA
-1224 ATVYQMVKATR
+1224 ATVYQMVKAAR

-1355 SQTTVD
+1355 SQTAVD

-1456 GVGIMVNGEPVSSV
+1456 EVGIMVNGEPVSSV

>member
-58 ANGSAYHN
+58 ARGSAYHN

-75 YTPDKGS
+75 YTPDKAT
-82 VELNFAAIHK
+82 VELHYTAIN
-92 DETYKVTYYP
+92 DDVTETVTYKP
-102 ALVDVTVRHYWQN
+102 AEVNFTVKHYQQN
-115 AEGENYTLH
+115 TDNDNYTLV
-124 ETENRQMP
+124 ETETK
-132 TGSDVGAGLAKTYP
+132 TGFTESEVGAGLAKTYE
-146 GFTALLYETT
+146 GFTALLYDTT
-156 TKVAADGSTVVE
+156 TRIAADGSTEVE
-168 IKYDRNY
+168 IYYDRNY
-175 YLLNLNLDGGWG
+175 YLLSLDLDGGWG
-187 VEPIYARYGAPVSL
+187 ADPIYARYGAVISL
-201 GTPEKAGYTFNGW
+201 SSPTKPGYTFTGW
-214 NPEFALTTM
+214 NPTAPTNM
-223 PAQDTTYTAQ
+223 PAKNQTLKANWTAS
-233 WKAPDTANV
+233 NV
-242 TVVIWG
+242 EYRVQYWQ
-248 ENANDE
+248 ENANDS
-254 GYSYYDSIITSGK
+254 GYSYVESQTVTAKAGAVVS
-267 PGETYNPLT
+267 GETYKNS
-276 CGKEAHT
+276 K
-283 HSDACG
+283 S
-289 IVCGHTHGLTCYGLS
+289 
-304 ASARS
+304 
-309 VTPSSE
+309 
-315 ALKYFAQLS
+315 
-324 GGIQDGYIYYFEDNG
+324 
-339 YNGKGDIYYLRLNGN
+339 YNGFTYHHADTNVTVAGD
-354 YYQYTGT
+354 
-361 PNSNMGTQVGSR
+361 GS
-373 VSCAEGILHDTDYFY
+373 
-388 KYSVKITCGHH
+388 
-399 TDSCYSCGKTAH
+399 
-411 THTPACFPS
+411 
-420 YTKMDSTLWT
+420 
-430 LVRSDTATVS
+430 
-440 ADGTTVVNVY
+440 TVVNVY
-450 YDRVEKTLHFRSK
+450 FNRNLYTVTFKNGKQTLTCGKVEHEH
-463 NSSSDTYGTITAKW
+463 SSACCKYGGTSLSHWRHSDSCCKLGLSEHTHSSRCYTTSDLTITAKY
-477 GADIDA
+477 GAFIGDQWPGNGWYVDTSENTA
-483 QYKAILKK
+483 QSYLA
-491 TNNNSFWSR
+491 
-500 NANASEPYT
+500 
-509 NYIGV
+509 V
-514 MPAEDRT
+514 MPLGGKTFYGQQTGSYTATAT
-521 YYLDGDGGGTEGT
+521 YYVEVLPDESGTTVSGKTYKVHHTDTAKYDGDGLNVTDEER
-534 MSYYFQD
+534 YD
-541 LNGNYPN
+541 L
-548 TPGFTVDNVGGYSVS
+548 
-563 DEDHYDFEGFTY
+563 EGFTCNTAISAENGDTY
-575 NHGTANKVSCV
+575 NGS
-586 NAKFYYTR
+586 KFYYTR
-594 NSYNLAFNDG
+594 NNYTLVYNDQYGTTREEQLPYEQVLSKSVNKSY
-604 TGVVKEATVK
+604 
-614 YEDSLGKYDYKPDVP
+614 VP
-629 AGLYEKDSRVFAGWY
+629 AYPKGLEAGAYEFAGWY
-644 LNPECTGEEYKLNE
+644 LDPDGTQPVDWSTK
-658 HTMPAN
+658 MPAAK
-664 NVLLYAKW
+664 VVLYAKW
-672 APVEHKVTYSQ
+672 APKTHTVRTFL
-683 TEGGNP
+683 TEDAMKAGTDPINTWENVAHRSTIEKPQNP
-689 LGQVDNV
+689 TNGR
-696 PHGDL
+696 
-701 IKKVPDVE
+701 
-709 YGERTFVGWFYKDEN
+709 YTFVGWFYQEN
-724 GVEHAFHPSMPVRR
+724 GVEKAFDFSMAVTK
-738 DMNLYAKW
+738 DLNLYAKW
-746 RTNVAMSYTIR
+746 ISNSLVQYTIH
-757 YAIQNEDGSLT
+757 YQLEDGT
-768 YIAEDTT
+768 TIAPDTT
-775 GSALAESTK
+775 GSALAGATK
-784 TFEAKTGAD
+784 TFDAKTGTD
-793 LYADYQTGYFPQV
+793 LNEGYQTGYFPNV
-806 SSHSM
+806 GSHSITM
-811 VISLDNPEQNEYTFI
+811 DINGGNEFTFV
-826 YVKMQ
+826 YVPK
-831 AVNYTV
+831 AEVKYTV
-837 RYLEKGTNA
+837 RYLEKDTNN
-846 VLYDEKSDSTSAA
+846 VLHVEKHAATRDA
-859 VVTEKFVA
+859 VVTEKFETVP
-867 IKGYA
+867 GYA
-872 PDAYQKRLVLST
+872 PDAYQKRLVLSA
-884 DEKENVITFWYVKDE
+884 DEKENVITFWYVKDDV
-899 KHAPV
+899 HAPV
-904 QVIHWVQNIAGDGY
+904 QIIHWVQNIAGDGY
-918 TEYQSSTNLNGV
+918 TEYSSSTNLNGE
-930 INKTYSAEPIAITGF
+930 IGKTYTAEWLTIAGF
-945 EYARGTVEAGASVT
+945 AKNEAKSNT
-959 VVPAGQNPSGT
+959 SGK
-970 LTADGLVLNLYYDRI
+970 LTAAGLVLNLYYDRI
-985 QYPYEFRFVNSY
+985 EYPYEFRFVNSY

-1014 ARFGDRVTYTAPE
+1014 ARFGDRVTYTALE

-1092 DLTASIVDNGYDLT
+1092 DLTTSIVDNRYDLT

-1116 GSFSNEA
+1116 GSFSDAA

-1140 TRGQTYYIWE
+1140 TRGVTYYIWE

-1224 ATVYQMVKATR
+1224 ATVYQMVKAAR

-1313 FDASKPNVAQ
+1313 FDASEPNVAQ

-1456 GVGIMVNGEPVSSV
+1456 DVGIMVNGEPVSSV

>member
-37 VVINYV
+37 VVIKYV

-58 ANGSAYHN
+58 ARGSAYHN

-75 YTPDKGS
+75 YTPDRAT
-82 VELNFAAIHK
+82 VELNYTAIN
-92 DETYKVTYYP
+92 DDVTETVTYKP
-102 ALVDVTVRHYWQN
+102 AEVNFTVKHYQQN
-115 AEGENYTLH
+115 TDNDNYTLADT
-124 ETENRQMP
+124 ETR
-132 TGSDVGAGLAKTYP
+132 TGYTESVVGAGLAKTYE
-146 GFTALLYETT
+146 GFTALLYDTT
-156 TKVAADGSTVVE
+156 TKVAADGSTEVE
-168 IKYDRNY
+168 IYYDRNY
-175 YLLNLNLDGGWG
+175 YLLNLDLAGGWG
-187 VEPIYARYGAPVSL
+187 ADPIYARYGAVISL
-201 GTPEKAGYTFNGW
+201 SSPTKSGYTFAGW
-214 NPEFALTTM
+214 DPKAPANM
-223 PAQDTTYTAQ
+223 PAENKTLTAQ
-233 WKAPDTANV
+233 WTPVNSVDY
-242 TVVIWG
+242 TVVFWYQ
-248 ENANDE
+248 NANDD
-254 GYSYYDSIITSGK
+254 GYSYAGNLTQSGK
-267 PGETYNPLT
+267 PGASVSSGQFSGTDFTGRDASHFTYNAA
-276 CGKEAHT
+276 K
-283 HSDACG
+283 
-289 IVCGHTHGLTCYGLS
+289 
-304 ASARS
+304 
-309 VTPSSE
+309 
-315 ALKYFAQLS
+315 
-324 GGIQDGYIYYFEDNG
+324 
-339 YNGKGDIYYLRLNGN
+339 
-354 YYQYTGT
+354 
-361 PNSNMGTQVGSR
+361 
-373 VSCAEGILHDTDYFY
+373 AE
-388 KYSVKITCGHH
+388 
-399 TDSCYSCGKTAH
+399 
-411 THTPACFPS
+411 
-420 YTKMDSTLWT
+420 
-430 LVRSDTATVS
+430 TATING
-440 ADGTTVVNVY
+440 DGSTVVNVY
-450 YDRVEKTLHFRSK
+450 FTRNTYTLTFKDGKTTVKTINARYQQDIHGNFPIK
-463 NSSSDTYGTITAKW
+463 DGSDTIWWNVPNGCKSFKPGTQLGSIDIMPGENITFTKDDSQS
-477 GADIDA
+477 GAMLYYYVETLNGEKGDYTHNGKNFK
-483 QYKAILKK
+483 QYKQITLDKYCYL
-491 TNNNSFWSR
+491 TYSEEFHDITGFTQWWSDP
-500 NANASEPYT
+500 AFDKMEQGGVAYDGYS
-509 NYIGV
+509 YIGG
-514 MPAEDRT
+514 
-521 YYLDGDGGGTEGT
+521 YYIKD
-534 MSYYFQD
+534 
-541 LNGNYPN
+541 
-548 TPGFTVDNVGGYSVS
+548 VNVL
-563 DEDHYDFEGFTY
+563 
-575 NHGTANKVSCV
+575 C
-586 NAKFYYTR
+586 YTR
-594 NSYNLAFNDG
+594 NSYTLKFYNYGTELTDHQATLQYEAPLKDKNFTPAYPSNL
-604 TGVVKEATVK
+604 EANA
-614 YEDSLGKYDYKPDVP
+614 YE
-629 AGLYEKDSRVFAGWY
+629 FAGWY
-644 LNPECTGEEYKLNE
+644 TTPGCYEGSEVNWDTA
-658 HTMPAN
+658 TMPAGD
-664 NVLLYAKW
+664 LMLYAKW
-672 APVEHKVTYSQ
+672 APKTHTVRTFL
-683 TEGGNP
+683 TEEAMNAGTAP
-689 LGQVDNV
+689 IDTWENV
-696 PHGDL
+696 PHRSTIDEKPQNPTNGQ
-701 IKKVPDVE
+701 
-709 YGERTFVGWFYKDEN
+709 YTFVGWFYQEN
-724 GVEHAFHPSMPVRR
+724 GVEKAYDFSMAVTK
-738 DMNLYAKW
+738 DLNLYAKW
-746 RTNVAMSYTIR
+746 ISNTLVEYTIHYR
-757 YAIQNEDGSLT
+757 LADGT
-768 YIAEDTT
+768 TIAPDTT
-775 GSALAESTK
+775 GSALAGATK
-784 TFEAKTGAD
+784 TFDAKTGTD
-793 LYADYQTGYFPQV
+793 LNQGYQAGYFPNV
-806 SSHSM
+806 GSHSITM
-811 VISLDNPEQNEYTFI
+811 NIDGGNEFTFV
-826 YVKMQ
+826 YVPK
-831 AVNYTV
+831 AEVNYTV
-837 RYLEKGTNA
+837 RYLEKDTNT
-846 VLYDEKSDSTSAA
+846 VLHEEKHAATRDA
-859 VVTEKFVA
+859 VVTEKFVT
-867 IKGYA
+867 ITGYA
-872 PDAYQKRLVLST
+872 PDAYQKRLVLSD
-884 DEKENVITFWYVKDE
+884 DETQNVITFWYVKDE
-899 KHAPV
+899 VHAPV
-904 QVIHWVQNIAGDGY
+904 QIIHWVQNIAGDGY
-918 TEYQSSTNLNGV
+918 TEYSSSTNLNGL
-930 INKTYSAEPIAITGF
+930 IGETYTAEWLTIAGF
-945 EYARGTVEAGASVT
+945 AKNETKSNT
-959 VVPAGQNPSGT
+959 SGK
-970 LTADGLVLNLYYDRI
+970 LTAEGLVLNLYYDRI

-1027 RLGDLGYK
+1027 RLGALGYK

-1048 IRIEDPANVA
+1048 IRVEDPANVA

-1092 DLTASIVDNGYDLT
+1092 DLTTSIAENGYDLT

-1123 CTVVQEYGAEN
+1123 CTEVQGYGTEN

-1216 TPVANPGA
+1216 PPVANPGA
-1224 ATVYQMVKATR
+1224 ATVYQMVKAAR

-1281 FAQFKTD
+1281 FAQFNTD

-1323 IKRIPVATTCTYV
+1323 IKKIPVATTCTYV

-1341 VRLLNFATAFNMDD
+1341 VRLLNFATAFSMDD

-1401 VDGKV
+1401 VDGKA

-1430 DYSRIGLLRVRGVTL
+1430 DYSRIGLFRVRGVTL

-1456 GVGIMVNGEPVSSV
+1456 EVGIMVNGEPVSSV

>member
-30 EEKDTYS
+30 DDGRDKYN
-37 VVINYV
+37 VIINYV
-43 FADGSQAAPSWTATL
+43 FADGQTAAPSWTATI
-58 ANGSAYHN
+58 AAGSDLDR
-66 TVTSPTVVG
+66 TVTSPAVVG
-75 YTPDKGS
+75 YTADQAEVHVDVKNIQKDK
-82 VELNFAAIHK
+82 IY
-92 DETYKVTYYP
+92 TVTYNP
-102 ALVDVTVRHYWQN
+102 AEVEFTVKHYWQN
-115 AEGENYTLH
+115 LNDDEYTLH
-124 ETENRQMP
+124 ETVSKKGLTKSP
-132 TGSDVGAGLAKTYP
+132 VGAGLAKTYK
-146 GFTALLYETT
+146 GFTALLYDTT
-156 TKVAADGSTVVE
+156 TEIAADGSTVVE

-175 YLLNLNLDGGWG
+175 FLLGLDLAGGWG
-187 VEPIYARYGAPVSL
+187 AEPIYARYGTPVKV
-201 GTPEKAGYTFNGW
+201 TDPTKPGYTFGGW
-214 NPEFALTTM
+214 NPALPGTITGDSTH
-223 PAQDTTYTAQ
+223 AAQ
-233 WKAPDTANV
+233 WNAGTANY
-242 TVVIWG
+242 TVQYWQ
-248 ENANDE
+248 ENADDD
-254 GYSYYDSIITSGK
+254 GYSLARKSNNPDEPDVEIKTGTVGTKVSGSDARRYE
-267 PGETYNPLT
+267 GFTYNG
-276 CGKEAHT
+276 GKTDTNVE
-283 HSDACG
+283 
-289 IVCGHTHGLTCYGLS
+289 I
-304 ASARS
+304 
-309 VTPSSE
+309 
-315 ALKYFAQLS
+315 
-324 GGIQDGYIYYFEDNG
+324 
-339 YNGKGDIYYLRLNGN
+339 KGD
-354 YYQYTGT
+354 
-361 PNSNMGTQVGSR
+361 GS
-373 VSCAEGILHDTDYFY
+373 
-388 KYSVKITCGHH
+388 
-399 TDSCYSCGKTAH
+399 
-411 THTPACFPS
+411 
-420 YTKMDSTLWT
+420 
-430 LVRSDTATVS
+430 
-440 ADGTTVVNVY
+440 TVVNVY
-450 YDRVEKTLHFRSK
+450 YKRNVYTVNFYNTSEKEYTQLR
-463 NSSSDTYGTITAKW
+463 ITAKY
-477 GADIDA
+477 GANINA
-483 QYKAILKK
+483 KWPTYS
-491 TNNNSFWSR
+491 NSSTWIVDNGSWSR
-500 NANASEPYT
+500 GPYQANIFTMPLGGAKFYGPKTSSDSESASYYVQVLPGETGTETKNGVSYKIDHTDVTAGSGFSVTSEDQYEMTGYTFNASDSTKTGKDY
-509 NYIGV
+509 
-514 MPAEDRT
+514 
-521 YYLDGDGGGTEGT
+521 DG
-534 MSYYFQD
+534 
-541 LNGNYPN
+541 
-548 TPGFTVDNVGGYSVS
+548 
-563 DEDHYDFEGFTY
+563 
-575 NHGTANKVSCV
+575 
-586 NAKFYYTR
+586 AKFYYTR
-594 NSYNLAFNDG
+594 NQYNLTFNDNYGG
-604 TGVVKEATVK
+604 TVTDTLYYQQPLNASAHYQAG
-614 YEDSLGKYDYKPDVP
+614 YEPDYP
-629 AGLYEKDSRVFAGWY
+629 AALPVGAYTFGGWY
-644 LNPECTGEEYKLNE
+644 KDPGYTDPVDWNS
-658 HTMPAN
+658 TMPAQN
-664 NVLLYAKW
+664 QVVYAKW
-672 APVEHKVTYSQ
+672 TPVVFQVTYAKNENETPEHQESV
-683 TEGGNP
+683 N
-689 LGQVDNV
+689 
-696 PHGDL
+696 
-701 IKKVPDVE
+701 
-709 YGERTFVGWFYKDEN
+709 YGELAKGYTTDNGLYTFVGWFYRDAD
-724 GVEHAFHPSMPVRR
+724 GTEHAFDPTSMPVTKN
-738 DMNLYAKW
+738 MNLYAKW
-746 RTNVAMSYTIR
+746 RSNVLVPYTIR
-757 YAIQNEDGSLT
+757 YTLT
-768 YIAEDTT
+768 NGTVIAAETT
-775 GSALAESTK
+775 GSALAGTTK
-784 TFEAKTGAD
+784 TFNAKAGTELNEG
-793 LYADYQTGYFPQV
+793 YQTGYFPQV
-806 SSHSM
+806 SSHSITM
-811 VISLDNPEQNEYTFI
+811 DINGGNEFTFF
-826 YVKMQ
+826 YVPREK
-831 AVNYTV
+831 VNYTV
-837 RYLEKGTNA
+837 RYLEKDTNK
-846 VLYDEKSDSTSAA
+846 VLKTEKKDSTSAA
-859 VVTEKFVA
+859 VVTEKFETVP
-867 IKGYA
+867 GYA
-872 PDAYQKRLVLST
+872 PDAYQKRLVLSA
-884 DEKENVITFWYVKDE
+884 EEESNVITFWYVKDTE
-899 KHAPV
+899 HAPV
-904 QVIHWVQNIAGDGY
+904 QIIHWVQNIAGDGY
-918 TEYQSSTNLNGV
+918 TEYSSSTNLNGE
-930 INKTYSAEPIAITGF
+930 IGKAYTAEWLTIAGF
-945 EYARGTVEAGASVT
+945 AKNEAKSNT
-959 VVPAGQNPSGT
+959 SGT
-970 LTADGLVLNLYYDRI
+970 LGADGLVLNLYYDRI
-985 QYPYEFRFVNSY
+985 EYPYEFRFVNSY

-1092 DLTASIVDNGYDLT
+1092 DLTTSIVDNRYDLT

-1116 GSFSNEA
+1116 GSFSDEA

-1191 FSAYFGND
+1191 FSAYFGTD

-1208 GSNNAEFE
+1208 GSNNDEFE
-1216 TPVANPGA
+1216 LPVANPGA
-1224 ATVYQMVKATR
+1224 ATVYQMVKAAR

-1288 GITYTP
+1288 GGITYTP

-1401 VDGKV
+1401 VDGKA

-1456 GVGIMVNGEPVSSV
+1456 EVGIMVNGEPVSSV

>member
-102 ALVDVTVRHYWQN
+102 ALVNFTVKHYQQN
-115 AEGENYTLH
+115 TDNDNYTLVDT
-124 ETENRQMP
+124 ETK
-132 TGSDVGAGLAKTYP
+132 TGFTESEVGAGLAKTYE
-146 GFTALLYETT
+146 GFTALLYDTT
-156 TKVAADGSTVVE
+156 TRIAADGSTEVE
-168 IKYDRNY
+168 IYYDRNY
-175 YLLNLNLDGGWG
+175 YLLSLDLDGGWG
-187 VEPIYARYGAPVSL
+187 ADPIYARYGAVIGLSSP
-201 GTPEKAGYTFNGW
+201 TKPGYTFGGW
-214 NPEFALTTM
+214 NPTAPTNM
-223 PAQDTTYTAQ
+223 PAKNQTL
-233 WKAPDTANV
+233 TANWTASNV
-242 TVVIWG
+242 EYRVQYWQ
-248 ENANDE
+248 ENANDS
-254 GYSYYDSIITSGK
+254 GYSYVESQTVTAKAGAVVS
-267 PGETYNPLT
+267 GETYKNSKSYNGFTYHHADTNVTVAGDGSTVVNVYFNRNLYTVTFKNGQQILT
-276 CGKEAHT
+276 CGKEEHTHTYTGSYKEGGFLGIGAKTYYYGGCYPAGGDGYGGDTKGNTTCGKEEHT
-283 HSDACG
+283 HSSR
-289 IVCGHTHGLTCYGLS
+289 CY
-304 ASARS
+304 
-309 VTPSSE
+309 T
-315 ALKYFAQLS
+315 
-324 GGIQDGYIYYFEDNG
+324 
-339 YNGKGDIYYLRLNGN
+339 
-354 YYQYTGT
+354 T
-361 PNSNMGTQVGSR
+361 
-373 VSCAEGILHDTDYFY
+373 
-388 KYSVKITCGHH
+388 
-399 TDSCYSCGKTAH
+399 
-411 THTPACFPS
+411 
-420 YTKMDSTLWT
+420 
-430 LVRSDTATVS
+430 SD
-440 ADGTTVVNVY
+440 
-450 YDRVEKTLHFRSK
+450 L
-463 NSSSDTYGTITAKW
+463 TITAKY
-477 GADIDA
+477 GAFIGDQWPGNGWYVDTSEETA
-483 QYKAILKK
+483 QSYLA
-491 TNNNSFWSR
+491 
-500 NANASEPYT
+500 
-509 NYIGV
+509 V
-514 MPAEDRT
+514 MPLGGKTFYGQQTGSNTATAT
-521 YYLDGDGGGTEGT
+521 YYVEVLPGESGT
-534 MSYYFQD
+534 MVSGKTYKVHHTDTAKSDGNLTVTDEERYD
-541 LNGNYPN
+541 L
-548 TPGFTVDNVGGYSVS
+548 
-563 DEDHYDFEGFTY
+563 EGFTCNTAISAENGDTY
-575 NHGTANKVSCV
+575 NGS
-586 NAKFYYTR
+586 KFYYTR
-594 NSYNLAFNDG
+594 NSYTLVYNDQYG
-604 TGVVKEATVK
+604 TTREEQLP
-614 YEDSLGKYDYKPDVP
+614 YEQVLSKSVNKSYVP
-629 AGLYEKDSRVFAGWY
+629 AYPKGLEAGAYEFAGWY
-644 LNPECTGEEYKLNE
+644 LDPEGTQPVDWNAK
-658 HTMPAN
+658 MPAAK
-664 NVLLYAKW
+664 VVLYAKW
-672 APVEHKVTYSQ
+672 APKTHTVRTFL
-683 TEGGNP
+683 TEDAMNAGTG
-689 LGQVDNV
+689 LIDTWENV
-696 PHGDL
+696 PHRSTINKPANPTNG
-701 IKKVPDVE
+701 K
-709 YGERTFVGWFYKDEN
+709 YTFVGWFYKEN
-724 GVEHAFHPSMPVRR
+724 GVEKAYDFSMAVTK
-738 DMNLYAKW
+738 DMDLYAKW
-746 RTNVAMSYTIR
+746 ISNSLVQYTIH
-757 YAIQNEDGSLT
+757 YQLEDGT
-768 YIAEDTT
+768 TIAPDTT
-775 GSALAESTK
+775 GSALAGATK
-784 TFEAKTGAD
+784 TFDAKTGTD
-793 LYADYQTGYFPQV
+793 LNEGYQTGYFPNV
-806 SSHSM
+806 GSHSITM
-811 VISLDNPEQNEYTFI
+811 DINGGNEFTFV
-826 YVKMQ
+826 YVPK
-831 AVNYTV
+831 AEVNYTV
-837 RYLEKGTNA
+837 RYLEKDTNK
-846 VLYDEKSDSTSAA
+846 VLHEEKHAATRDA
-859 VVTEKFVA
+859 VVTEKFETVP
-867 IKGYA
+867 GYA
-872 PDAYQKRLVLST
+872 PDAYQKRLVLSA
-884 DEKENVITFWYVKDE
+884 DEKENVITFWYVKDTE
-899 KHAPV
+899 HAPV
-904 QVIHWVQNIAGDGY
+904 QIIHWVQNIAGDGY
-918 TEYQSSTNLNGV
+918 TEYSSSTNLNGL
-930 INKTYSAEPIAITGF
+930 IGETYTAEWLTIAGF
-945 EYARGTVEAGASVT
+945 AKNETKSNT
-959 VVPAGQNPSGT
+959 SGE
-970 LTADGLVLNLYYDRI
+970 LTAAGLVLNLYYDRI

-1092 DLTASIVDNGYDLT
+1092 DLTTSIVDNRYDLT
-1106 AQVAAGYLYG
+1106 ARVAAGYLYG
-1116 GSFSNEA
+1116 GSFSDAA

-1224 ATVYQMVKATR
+1224 ATVYQMVKAAR

-1313 FDASKPNVAQ
+1313 FDASEPNVAQ
-1323 IKRIPVATTCTYV
+1323 IERIPVATTCTYV

-1456 GVGIMVNGEPVSSV
+1456 DVGIMVNGEPVSSV

>member
-1 MKTWKRALAL
+1 MVYNGHHPKLSLQNPSQLGPPGPQNKRNGRNEKKKTWKRALAL

-37 VVINYV
+37 VVIKYV

-58 ANGSAYHN
+58 ARGSAYHN

-75 YTPDKGS
+75 YTPDRAT
-82 VELNFAAIHK
+82 VELDYTAIN
-92 DETYKVTYYP
+92 E
-102 ALVDVTVRHYWQN
+102 DVTETVIYKPAEVSFTVKHYQQN
-115 AEGENYTLH
+115 TDNDNYTLADT
-124 ETENRQMP
+124 ETR
-132 TGSDVGAGLAKTYP
+132 TGYTESVVGAGLAKTYE
-146 GFTALLYETT
+146 GFTALLYDTT
-156 TKVAADGSTVVE
+156 TKIAADGSTEVE
-168 IKYDRNY
+168 IYYDRNY
-175 YLLNLNLDGGWG
+175 YLLNLDLAGGWG
-187 VEPIYARYGAPVSL
+187 ADPIYARYGAVISL
-201 GTPEKAGYTFNGW
+201 SSPTKSGYTFAGW
-214 NPEFALTTM
+214 TPEAPANM
-223 PAQDTTYTAQ
+223 PAENKTLKANWTA
-233 WKAPDTANV
+233 KDSV
-242 TVVIWG
+242 DYTVVFWYQ
-248 ENANDE
+248 NANDD
-254 GYSYYDSIITSGK
+254 GYSYAGSITQSATPGASKSSGDFRSTDFT
-267 PGETYNPLT
+267 GRDASHFTYNAA
-276 CGKEAHT
+276 K
-283 HSDACG
+283 
-289 IVCGHTHGLTCYGLS
+289 
-304 ASARS
+304 
-309 VTPSSE
+309 
-315 ALKYFAQLS
+315 
-324 GGIQDGYIYYFEDNG
+324 
-339 YNGKGDIYYLRLNGN
+339 
-354 YYQYTGT
+354 
-361 PNSNMGTQVGSR
+361 
-373 VSCAEGILHDTDYFY
+373 AE
-388 KYSVKITCGHH
+388 
-399 TDSCYSCGKTAH
+399 
-411 THTPACFPS
+411 
-420 YTKMDSTLWT
+420 
-430 LVRSDTATVS
+430 TATING
-440 ADGTTVVNVY
+440 DGSTVVNVY
-450 YDRVEKTLHFRSK
+450 FTRNTYTLTFKDGKTTVKTINARYQQDIHGNFPIK
-463 NSSSDTYGTITAKW
+463 DGSDTIWWNVPNGCKSFKPGTQLGSIDIMPGENITFTKDNSQS
-477 GADIDA
+477 GAMLYYYVETLNGEKGDYTHNGKNFK
-483 QYKAILKK
+483 QYKQITLDKYCYL
-491 TNNNSFWSR
+491 TYSEEFHDITGFTQWWSDP
-500 NANASEPYT
+500 AFDKMEQGGVAYD
-509 NYIGV
+509 YIGG
-514 MPAEDRT
+514 
-521 YYLDGDGGGTEGT
+521 YYIKD
-534 MSYYFQD
+534 
-541 LNGNYPN
+541 
-548 TPGFTVDNVGGYSVS
+548 VNVL
-563 DEDHYDFEGFTY
+563 
-575 NHGTANKVSCV
+575 C
-586 NAKFYYTR
+586 YTR
-594 NSYNLAFNDG
+594 NSYTLKFYNYGTELTDHQATLQYEAPLKDKNFTPAYPSNL
-604 TGVVKEATVK
+604 EANA
-614 YEDSLGKYDYKPDVP
+614 YE
-629 AGLYEKDSRVFAGWY
+629 FAGWY
-644 LNPECTGEEYKLNE
+644 TTPGCYEGSEVNWDTA
-658 HTMPAN
+658 TMPAGD
-664 NVLLYAKW
+664 LMLYAKW
-672 APVEHKVTYSQ
+672 TPKTHTVRTFLTEEAMSAAENPTNIWEKVAHRSIIADKPEDPTN
-683 TEGGNP
+683 GNY
-689 LGQVDNV
+689 N
-696 PHGDL
+696 
-701 IKKVPDVE
+701 
-709 YGERTFVGWFYKDEN
+709 FVGWFYKEN
-724 GVEHAFHPSMPVRR
+724 GVEKAYDFSMAVTK
-738 DMNLYAKW
+738 DLDLYAKW
-746 RTNVAMSYTIR
+746 ISNSLVQYTIH
-757 YAIQNEDGSLT
+757 YQLENGT
-768 YIAEDTT
+768 PIAPDTT
-775 GSALAESTK
+775 DSALAGATK
-784 TFEAKTGAD
+784 TFDAKTGAD
-793 LYADYQTGYFPQV
+793 LNQGYQTGYFPKV
-806 SSHSM
+806 GSHSITM
-811 VISLDNPEQNEYTFI
+811 DINGGNEYTFV
-826 YVKMQ
+826 YVPK
-831 AVNYTV
+831 AEVNYTV
-837 RYLEKGTNA
+837 RYLEKDTNT
-846 VLYDEKSDSTSAA
+846 VLHEEKHAATRDA
-859 VVTEKFVA
+859 VVTEKFVT
-867 IKGYA
+867 ITEYA
-872 PDAYQKRLVLST
+872 PDAYQKRLVLSA
-884 DEKENVITFWYVKDE
+884 DEGSNVITFWYVKDTE
-899 KHAPV
+899 HAPV
-904 QVIHWVQNIAGDGY
+904 QIIHWVQNIAGDGY
-918 TEYQSSTNLNGV
+918 TEYSSSTNLNGL
-930 INKTYSAEPIAITGF
+930 IGETYTAEWLTIAGF
-945 EYARGTVEAGASVT
+945 AKNETKS
-959 VVPAGQNPSGT
+959 NISGV
-970 LTADGLVLNLYYDRI
+970 LTNQGLVLNLYYDRI
-985 QYPYEFRFVNSY
+985 EYPYEFRFVNSY
-997 TGEDIT
+997 TGEEIT
-1003 DYTFP
+1003 GYDFGT
-1008 GATKGN
+1008 TNGN

-1027 RLGDLGYK
+1027 RLGALGYK

-1092 DLTASIVDNGYDLT
+1092 DLTVSIAENGYDLT

-1123 CTVVQEYGAEN
+1123 CTEVQGYGTEN

-1216 TPVANPGA
+1216 PPVANPGA
-1224 ATVYQMVKATR
+1224 ATVYQMVKAAR

-1323 IKRIPVATTCTYV
+1323 IKKIPVATTCTYV

-1401 VDGKV
+1401 VDGKA

-1430 DYSRIGLLRVRGVTL
+1430 DYSRIGLFRVRGVTL

-1456 GVGIMVNGEPVSSV
+1456 EVGIMVNGERVSSV

>member
-37 VVINYV
+37 VVIKYV

-58 ANGSAYHN
+58 ARGSAYHN

-75 YTPDKGS
+75 YTPDRAT
-82 VELNFAAIHK
+82 VELDYTAIN
-92 DETYKVTYYP
+92 E
-102 ALVDVTVRHYWQN
+102 DVTETVIYKPAEVSFTVKHYQQN
-115 AEGENYTLH
+115 TDNDNYTLADT
-124 ETENRQMP
+124 ETR
-132 TGSDVGAGLAKTYP
+132 TGYTESVVGAGLAKTYE
-146 GFTALLYETT
+146 GFTALLYDTT
-156 TKVAADGSTVVE
+156 TKIAADGSTEVE
-168 IKYDRNY
+168 IYYDRNY
-175 YLLNLNLDGGWG
+175 YLLNLDLAGGWG
-187 VEPIYARYGAPVSL
+187 ADPIYARYGAVISL
-201 GTPEKAGYTFNGW
+201 SSPTKSGYTFAGW
-214 NPEFALTTM
+214 TPEAPANM
-223 PAQDTTYTAQ
+223 PAENKTLKANWTA
-233 WKAPDTANV
+233 KDSV
-242 TVVIWG
+242 DYTVVFWYQ
-248 ENANDE
+248 NANDD
-254 GYSYYDSIITSGK
+254 GYSYAGSITQSATPGASKSSGDFRSTDFT
-267 PGETYNPLT
+267 GRDASHFTYNAA
-276 CGKEAHT
+276 K
-283 HSDACG
+283 
-289 IVCGHTHGLTCYGLS
+289 
-304 ASARS
+304 
-309 VTPSSE
+309 
-315 ALKYFAQLS
+315 
-324 GGIQDGYIYYFEDNG
+324 
-339 YNGKGDIYYLRLNGN
+339 
-354 YYQYTGT
+354 
-361 PNSNMGTQVGSR
+361 
-373 VSCAEGILHDTDYFY
+373 AE
-388 KYSVKITCGHH
+388 
-399 TDSCYSCGKTAH
+399 
-411 THTPACFPS
+411 
-420 YTKMDSTLWT
+420 
-430 LVRSDTATVS
+430 TATING
-440 ADGTTVVNVY
+440 DGSTVVNVY
-450 YDRVEKTLHFRSK
+450 FTRNTYTLTFKDGKTTVKTINARYQQDIHGNFPIK
-463 NSSSDTYGTITAKW
+463 DGSDTIWWNVPNGCKSFKPGTQLGSIDIMPGENITFTKDDSQS
-477 GADIDA
+477 GAMLYYYVETLNGEKGDYTHNGKNFK
-483 QYKAILKK
+483 QYKQITLDKYCYL
-491 TNNNSFWSR
+491 TYSEEFHDITGFTQWWSDP
-500 NANASEPYT
+500 AFDKMEQGGVAYDGYS
-509 NYIGV
+509 YIGG
-514 MPAEDRT
+514 
-521 YYLDGDGGGTEGT
+521 YYIKD
-534 MSYYFQD
+534 
-541 LNGNYPN
+541 
-548 TPGFTVDNVGGYSVS
+548 VNVL
-563 DEDHYDFEGFTY
+563 
-575 NHGTANKVSCV
+575 C
-586 NAKFYYTR
+586 YTR
-594 NSYNLAFNDG
+594 NSYTLKFYNYGTELTDHQATLQYEAPLKDKNFTPAYPSNL
-604 TGVVKEATVK
+604 EANA
-614 YEDSLGKYDYKPDVP
+614 YE
-629 AGLYEKDSRVFAGWY
+629 FAGWY
-644 LNPECTGEEYKLNE
+644 TTPGCYEGSEVNWDTA
-658 HTMPAN
+658 TMPAGD
-664 NVLLYAKW
+664 LMLYAKW
-672 APVEHKVTYSQ
+672 APKTHTVRTFL
-683 TEGGNP
+683 TEDAMNAGTAP
-689 LGQVDNV
+689 IDTWENV
-696 PHGDL
+696 PHRST
-701 IKKVPDVE
+701 IKKPQNPTNGQ
-709 YGERTFVGWFYKDEN
+709 YTFVGWFYQEN
-724 GVEHAFHPSMPVRR
+724 GVEKAYDFSMAVTK
-738 DMNLYAKW
+738 DMDLYAKW
-746 RTNVAMSYTIR
+746 ISNTLVQYTIHYR
-757 YAIQNEDGSLT
+757 LEDGT
-768 YIAEDTT
+768 TIAPDTT
-775 GSALAESTK
+775 GSALAGATK
-784 TFEAKTGAD
+784 TFDAKTGTD
-793 LYADYQTGYFPQV
+793 LNQGYQTGYFPKV
-806 SSHSM
+806 GSHSITM
-811 VISLDNPEQNEYTFI
+811 NIDGDNVFTFV
-826 YVKMQ
+826 YVPGEK
-831 AVNYTV
+831 VNYTV
-837 RYLEKGTNA
+837 RYLEKDTNK
-846 VLYDEKSDSTSAA
+846 VLHEEKHAATRDA
-859 VVTEKFVA
+859 VVTEKFVT
-867 IKGYA
+867 ITEYA
-872 PDAYQKRLVLST
+872 PDAYQKRLVLSA
-884 DEKENVITFWYVKDE
+884 DEGSNVITFWYVKDTE
-899 KHAPV
+899 HAPV
-904 QVIHWVQNIAGDGY
+904 QIIHWVQNIAGDGY
-918 TEYQSSTNLNGV
+918 TEYSSSTNLNGL
-930 INKTYSAEPIAITGF
+930 IGETYTAEWLTIAGF
-945 EYARGTVEAGASVT
+945 AKNETKSNT
-959 VVPAGQNPSGT
+959 SGK
-970 LTADGLVLNLYYDRI
+970 LTAEGLVLNLYYDRI
-985 QYPYEFRFVNSY
+985 EYPYEFRFVNSY

-1092 DLTASIVDNGYDLT
+1092 DLTTSIAENGYDLT
-1106 AQVAAGYLYG
+1106 AQVAAGCLYG
-1116 GSFSNEA
+1116 GSFSNA
-1123 CTVVQEYGAEN
+1123 DCTVVQEYGAEN

-1216 TPVANPGA
+1216 TPVVNPGA
-1224 ATVYQMVKATR
+1224 ATVYQMVKAAR

-1281 FAQFKTD
+1281 FAQFKTTD

-1323 IKRIPVATTCTYV
+1323 IKKIPVATTCTYV

-1401 VDGKV
+1401 VDGKA

-1430 DYSRIGLLRVRGVTL
+1430 DYSRIGLFRVRGVTL

-1456 GVGIMVNGEPVSSV
+1456 EVGIMVNGEPVSSV

>member
-37 VVINYV
+37 VVIKYV

-58 ANGSAYHN
+58 ARGSAYHN

-75 YTPDKGS
+75 YTPDRAT
-82 VELNFAAIHK
+82 VELDYTAIN
-92 DETYKVTYYP
+92 E
-102 ALVDVTVRHYWQN
+102 DVTETVIYKPAEVSFTVKHYQQN
-115 AEGENYTLH
+115 TDNDNYTLADT
-124 ETENRQMP
+124 ETR
-132 TGSDVGAGLAKTYP
+132 TGYTESVVGAGLAKTYE
-146 GFTALLYETT
+146 GFTALLYDTT
-156 TKVAADGSTVVE
+156 TKIAADGSTEVE
-168 IKYDRNY
+168 IYYDRNY
-175 YLLNLNLDGGWG
+175 YLLNLDLAGGWG
-187 VEPIYARYGAPVSL
+187 ADPIYARYGAVISL
-201 GTPEKAGYTFNGW
+201 SSPTKSGYTFAGW
-214 NPEFALTTM
+214 TPEAPANM
-223 PAQDTTYTAQ
+223 PAENKTLKANWTA
-233 WKAPDTANV
+233 KDSV
-242 TVVIWG
+242 DYTVVFWYQ
-248 ENANDE
+248 NANDD
-254 GYSYYDSIITSGK
+254 GYSYAGSITQSATPGASKSSGDFRSTDFT
-267 PGETYNPLT
+267 GRDASHFTYNAA
-276 CGKEAHT
+276 K
-283 HSDACG
+283 
-289 IVCGHTHGLTCYGLS
+289 
-304 ASARS
+304 
-309 VTPSSE
+309 
-315 ALKYFAQLS
+315 
-324 GGIQDGYIYYFEDNG
+324 
-339 YNGKGDIYYLRLNGN
+339 
-354 YYQYTGT
+354 
-361 PNSNMGTQVGSR
+361 
-373 VSCAEGILHDTDYFY
+373 AE
-388 KYSVKITCGHH
+388 
-399 TDSCYSCGKTAH
+399 
-411 THTPACFPS
+411 
-420 YTKMDSTLWT
+420 
-430 LVRSDTATVS
+430 TATING
-440 ADGTTVVNVY
+440 DGSTVVNVY
-450 YDRVEKTLHFRSK
+450 FTRNTYTLTFKDGKTTVKTINARYQQDIHGNFPIK
-463 NSSSDTYGTITAKW
+463 DGSDTIWWNVPNGCKSFKPGTQLGSIDIMPGENITFTKDDSQS
-477 GADIDA
+477 GAMLYYYVETLNGEKGDYTHNGKNFK
-483 QYKAILKK
+483 QYKQITLDKYCYL
-491 TNNNSFWSR
+491 TY
-500 NANASEPYT
+500 SEEFHDIT
-509 NYIGV
+509 
-514 MPAEDRT
+514 
-521 YYLDGDGGGTEGT
+521 
-534 MSYYFQD
+534 
-541 LNGNYPN
+541 
-548 TPGFTVDNVGGYSVS
+548 GFTQWWSDPAFDKMEQGGVAYDGYSYIRGYYIK
-563 DEDHYDFEGFTY
+563 D
-575 NHGTANKVSCV
+575 V
-586 NAKFYYTR
+586 NVLCYTR
-594 NSYNLAFNDG
+594 NSYTLKFYNYGTELTDHQATLQYEAPLKDKNFTPAYPSNL
-604 TGVVKEATVK
+604 EANA
-614 YEDSLGKYDYKPDVP
+614 YE
-629 AGLYEKDSRVFAGWY
+629 FAGWY
-644 LNPECTGEEYKLNE
+644 TTPGCYEGSEVNWDTA
-658 HTMPAN
+658 TMPAGD
-664 NVLLYAKW
+664 LMLYAKW
-672 APVEHKVTYSQ
+672 APKTHTVRTFL
-683 TEGGNP
+683 TEEAMNAGTAP
-689 LGQVDNV
+689 IDTWENV
-696 PHGDL
+696 PHRST
-701 IKKVPDVE
+701 IKKPQNPTNGQ
-709 YGERTFVGWFYKDEN
+709 YTFVGWFYQEN
-724 GVEHAFHPSMPVRR
+724 GVEKAYDFSMAVTK
-738 DMNLYAKW
+738 DMDLYAKW
-746 RTNVAMSYTIR
+746 ISNTLVQYTIHYR
-757 YAIQNEDGSLT
+757 LEDGT
-768 YIAEDTT
+768 TIAPDTT
-775 GSALAESTK
+775 GSALAGATK
-784 TFEAKTGAD
+784 TFDAKTGTD
-793 LYADYQTGYFPQV
+793 LNQGYQTGYFPKV
-806 SSHSM
+806 GSHSITM
-811 VISLDNPEQNEYTFI
+811 NIDGDNVFTFV
-826 YVKMQ
+826 YVPGEK
-831 AVNYTV
+831 VNYTV
-837 RYLEKGTNA
+837 RYLEKDTNK
-846 VLYDEKSDSTSAA
+846 VLHEEKHAATRDA
-859 VVTEKFVA
+859 VVTEKFVT
-867 IKGYA
+867 ITEYA
-872 PDAYQKRLVLST
+872 PDAYQKRLVLSD
-884 DEKENVITFWYVKDE
+884 DETQNVITFWYVKDE
-899 KHAPV
+899 VHAPV
-904 QVIHWVQNIAGDGY
+904 QIIHWVQNIAGDGY
-918 TEYQSSTNLNGV
+918 TEYSSSTNLNGL
-930 INKTYSAEPIAITGF
+930 IGETYTAEWLTIAGF
-945 EYARGTVEAGASVT
+945 AKNETKSNT
-959 VVPAGQNPSGT
+959 SGK
-970 LTADGLVLNLYYDRI
+970 LTAEGLVLNLYYDRI

-1092 DLTASIVDNGYDLT
+1092 DLTTSIAENGYDLT

-1123 CTVVQEYGAEN
+1123 CTEVQGYGTEN

-1216 TPVANPGA
+1216 PPVANPGA
-1224 ATVYQMVKATR
+1224 ATVYQMVKAAR

-1281 FAQFKTD
+1281 FARFKTDD

-1323 IKRIPVATTCTYV
+1323 IKKISVATTCTYV

-1341 VRLLNFATAFNMDD
+1341 VRLLNFATAFSMDD
-1355 SQTTVD
+1355 SQATVD

-1401 VDGKV
+1401 VDGKA

-1430 DYSRIGLLRVRGVTL
+1430 DYSRIGLFRVRGVTL

-1456 GVGIMVNGEPVSSV
+1456 EVGIMVNGEPVSSV

>member
-37 VVINYV
+37 VVIEYV

-58 ANGSAYHN
+58 ARGSAYHN

-75 YTPDKGS
+75 YTPDRAT
-82 VELNFAAIHK
+82 VELDYTAIN
-92 DETYKVTYYP
+92 E
-102 ALVDVTVRHYWQN
+102 DVTETVIYKPAEVSFTVKHYQQN
-115 AEGENYTLH
+115 TDNDNYTLADT
-124 ETENRQMP
+124 ETR
-132 TGSDVGAGLAKTYP
+132 TGYTESVVGAGLAKTYE
-146 GFTALLYETT
+146 GFTALLYDTT
-156 TKVAADGSTVVE
+156 TKIAADGSTEVE
-168 IKYDRNY
+168 IYYDRNY
-175 YLLNLNLDGGWG
+175 YLLNLDLAGGWG
-187 VEPIYARYGAPVSL
+187 ADPIYARYGAVISL
-201 GTPEKAGYTFNGW
+201 SSPTKSGYTFAGW
-214 NPEFALTTM
+214 TPEAPANM
-223 PAQDTTYTAQ
+223 PAENKTLKANWTA
-233 WKAPDTANV
+233 KDSV
-242 TVVIWG
+242 DYTVVFWYQ
-248 ENANDE
+248 NANDD
-254 GYSYYDSIITSGK
+254 GYSYAGSITQSATPGASKSSGDFRSTDFT
-267 PGETYNPLT
+267 GRDASHFTYNAA
-276 CGKEAHT
+276 K
-283 HSDACG
+283 
-289 IVCGHTHGLTCYGLS
+289 
-304 ASARS
+304 
-309 VTPSSE
+309 
-315 ALKYFAQLS
+315 
-324 GGIQDGYIYYFEDNG
+324 
-339 YNGKGDIYYLRLNGN
+339 
-354 YYQYTGT
+354 
-361 PNSNMGTQVGSR
+361 
-373 VSCAEGILHDTDYFY
+373 AE
-388 KYSVKITCGHH
+388 
-399 TDSCYSCGKTAH
+399 
-411 THTPACFPS
+411 
-420 YTKMDSTLWT
+420 
-430 LVRSDTATVS
+430 TATING
-440 ADGTTVVNVY
+440 DGSTVVNVY
-450 YDRVEKTLHFRSK
+450 FTRNTYTLTFKDGKTTVKTINARYQQDIHGNFPIK
-463 NSSSDTYGTITAKW
+463 DGSDTIWWNVPNGCKSFKPGTQLGSIDIMPGENITFTKDDSQS
-477 GADIDA
+477 GAMLYYYVETLNGEKGDYTHNGKNFK
-483 QYKAILKK
+483 QYKQITLDKYCYL
-491 TNNNSFWSR
+491 TY
-500 NANASEPYT
+500 SEEFHDIT
-509 NYIGV
+509 
-514 MPAEDRT
+514 
-521 YYLDGDGGGTEGT
+521 
-534 MSYYFQD
+534 
-541 LNGNYPN
+541 
-548 TPGFTVDNVGGYSVS
+548 GFTQWWSDPAFDKMEQGGVAYDGYSYIRGYYIK
-563 DEDHYDFEGFTY
+563 D
-575 NHGTANKVSCV
+575 V
-586 NAKFYYTR
+586 NVLCYTR
-594 NSYNLAFNDG
+594 NSYTLKFYNYGTELTDHQATLQYEAPLKDKNFTPAYPSNL
-604 TGVVKEATVK
+604 EANA
-614 YEDSLGKYDYKPDVP
+614 YE
-629 AGLYEKDSRVFAGWY
+629 FAGWY
-644 LNPECTGEEYKLNE
+644 TTPGCYEGSEVNWDTA
-658 HTMPAN
+658 TMPAGD
-664 NVLLYAKW
+664 LMLYAKW
-672 APVEHKVTYSQ
+672 TPKTHTVRTFLTEEAMSAAENPTNIWEKVAHRSIIADKPEDPTN
-683 TEGGNP
+683 GNY
-689 LGQVDNV
+689 N
-696 PHGDL
+696 
-701 IKKVPDVE
+701 
-709 YGERTFVGWFYKDEN
+709 FVGWFYKEN
-724 GVEHAFHPSMPVRR
+724 GVEKAYDFSMAVTK
-738 DMNLYAKW
+738 DMDLYAKW
-746 RTNVAMSYTIR
+746 ISNSLVQYTIH
-757 YAIQNEDGSLT
+757 YQLENGT
-768 YIAEDTT
+768 PIAPDTT
-775 GSALAESTK
+775 GSALAGATK
-784 TFEAKTGAD
+784 TFDAKTGAD
-793 LYADYQTGYFPQV
+793 LNQGYQTGYFPKV
-806 SSHSM
+806 GSHSITM
-811 VISLDNPEQNEYTFI
+811 DINGGNEYTFV
-826 YVKMQ
+826 YVPK
-831 AVNYTV
+831 AEVNYTV
-837 RYLEKGTNA
+837 RYLEKDTNT
-846 VLYDEKSDSTSAA
+846 VLHEEKHAATRDA
-859 VVTEKFVA
+859 VVTEKFVT
-867 IKGYA
+867 ITEYA
-872 PDAYQKRLVLST
+872 PDAYQKRLVLSA
-884 DEKENVITFWYVKDE
+884 DEGSNVITFWYVKDTE
-899 KHAPV
+899 HAPV
-904 QVIHWVQNIAGDGY
+904 QIIHWVQNIAGDGY
-918 TEYQSSTNLNGV
+918 TEYSSSTNLNGL
-930 INKTYSAEPIAITGF
+930 IGETYTAEWLTIAGF
-945 EYARGTVEAGASVT
+945 AKNETKS
-959 VVPAGQNPSGT
+959 NISGV
-970 LTADGLVLNLYYDRI
+970 LTNQGLVLNLYYDRI
-985 QYPYEFRFVNSY
+985 EYPYEFRFVNSY
-997 TGEDIT
+997 TGEEIT
-1003 DYTFP
+1003 GYDFGT
-1008 GATKGN
+1008 TNGN

-1027 RLGDLGYK
+1027 RLGALGYK

-1092 DLTASIVDNGYDLT
+1092 DLTVSIAENGYDLT

-1123 CTVVQEYGAEN
+1123 CTEVQGYGTEN

-1216 TPVANPGA
+1216 PPVANPGA
-1224 ATVYQMVKATR
+1224 ATVYQMVKAAR

-1281 FAQFKTD
+1281 FAQFMTD

-1323 IKRIPVATTCTYV
+1323 IKKIPVATTCTYV

-1401 VDGKV
+1401 VDGKA

-1430 DYSRIGLLRVRGVTL
+1430 DYSRIGLFRVRGVTL

-1456 GVGIMVNGEPVSSV
+1456 EVGIMVNGEPVSSV

>member
-37 VVINYV
+37 VVIKYV
-43 FADGSQAAPSWTATL
+43 FADDSQAAPSWTATL
-58 ANGSAYHN
+58 ARGSAYHN

-75 YTPDKGS
+75 YTPDRAT
-82 VELNFAAIHK
+82 VELHYTAIN
-92 DETYKVTYYP
+92 DDVTEIVTYKP
-102 ALVDVTVRHYWQN
+102 AEVNFTIKHYQQN
-115 AEGENYTLH
+115 TDNDNYTLADT
-124 ETENRQMP
+124 ETR
-132 TGSDVGAGLAKTYP
+132 TGYTESEVGAGLAKTSYE
-146 GFTALLYETT
+146 GFTALLYDTT
-156 TKVAADGSTVVE
+156 TKIAADGSTEVE
-168 IKYDRNY
+168 IYYDRNY
-175 YLLNLNLDGGWG
+175 YLLSLDLAGGWG
-187 VEPIYARYGAPVSL
+187 ADPIYARYGAVISL
-201 GTPEKAGYTFNGW
+201 SSPTKPGYTFGGW
-214 NPEFALTTM
+214 NPTAPTNM
-223 PAQDTTYTAQ
+223 PAKNQTL
-233 WKAPDTANV
+233 TANWTASNV
-242 TVVIWG
+242 EYRVQYWQ
-248 ENANDE
+248 ENANDSK
-254 GYSYYDSIITSGK
+254 YSYVESQTVTAKAGDVVS
-267 PGETYNPLT
+267 GETY
-276 CGKEAHT
+276 
-283 HSDACG
+283 
-289 IVCGHTHGLTCYGLS
+289 
-304 ASARS
+304 
-309 VTPSSE
+309 
-315 ALKYFAQLS
+315 
-324 GGIQDGYIYYFEDNG
+324 EDSKF
-339 YNGKGDIYYLRLNGN
+339 YNGFTYHHADTNVTVAGD
-354 YYQYTGT
+354 
-361 PNSNMGTQVGSR
+361 GS
-373 VSCAEGILHDTDYFY
+373 
-388 KYSVKITCGHH
+388 
-399 TDSCYSCGKTAH
+399 
-411 THTPACFPS
+411 
-420 YTKMDSTLWT
+420 
-430 LVRSDTATVS
+430 
-440 ADGTTVVNVY
+440 TVVNVY
-450 YDRVEKTLHFRSK
+450 FNRNTYQVKFYNRRGNSEDISLRINAKYGAFIGDQWPGNGWYVDTSGNTAQSYLAVMPLGGKNFYGQQTGKYTATATYYVEVLPGES
-463 NSSSDTYGTITAKW
+463 GTMVSGKSYKQHHQDTAKYNA
-477 GADIDA
+477 G
-483 QYKAILKK
+483 
-491 TNNNSFWSR
+491 SF
-500 NANASEPYT
+500 
-509 NYIGV
+509 
-514 MPAEDRT
+514 
-521 YYLDGDGGGTEGT
+521 GGGLTVTNEER
-534 MSYYFQD
+534 YD
-541 LNGNYPN
+541 L
-548 TPGFTVDNVGGYSVS
+548 
-563 DEDHYDFEGFTY
+563 EGFTCNTPISTENGADY
-575 NHGTANKVSCV
+575 DG
-586 NAKFYYTR
+586 AKFYYTR
-594 NSYNLAFNDG
+594 NTYTLVYNDQYTTTKEEQLPYEQVLSKSVNKSY
-604 TGVVKEATVK
+604 
-614 YEDSLGKYDYKPDVP
+614 VP
-629 AGLYEKDSRVFAGWY
+629 AYPKGLEAGAYEFAGWY
-644 LNPECTGEEYKLNE
+644 LDPEGTQSVDWNAK
-658 HTMPAN
+658 MPAAK
-664 NVLLYAKW
+664 VVLYAKW
-672 APVEHKVTYSQ
+672 APKTHTVRTFL
-683 TEGGNP
+683 TEEAMNAGTAP
-689 LGQVDNV
+689 IDTWENV
-696 PHGDL
+696 PHRSTIDEKPQNPTNGQ
-701 IKKVPDVE
+701 
-709 YGERTFVGWFYKDEN
+709 YTFVGWFYQEN
-724 GVEHAFHPSMPVRR
+724 GVEKAYDFSMAVTK
-738 DMNLYAKW
+738 DLNLYAKW
-746 RTNVAMSYTIR
+746 ISNTLVEYTIHYR
-757 YAIQNEDGSLT
+757 LADGT
-768 YIAEDTT
+768 TIAPDTT
-775 GSALAESTK
+775 GSALAGATK
-784 TFEAKTGAD
+784 TFDAKTGTD
-793 LYADYQTGYFPQV
+793 LNQGYQTGYFPNV
-806 SSHSM
+806 GSHSITM
-811 VISLDNPEQNEYTFI
+811 NIDGGNEFTFV
-826 YVKMQ
+826 YVPK
-831 AVNYTV
+831 AEVKYTV
-837 RYLEKGTNA
+837 RYLEKDTNK
-846 VLYDEKSDSTSAA
+846 VLHVEKHAATRDA
-859 VVTEKFVA
+859 VVTEKFETVPS
-867 IKGYA
+867 YA
-872 PDAYQKRLVLST
+872 PDAYQKRLVLSA
-884 DEKENVITFWYVKDE
+884 EEESNVITFWYVKDTE
-899 KHAPV
+899 HAPV
-904 QVIHWVQNIAGDGY
+904 QIIHWVQNIAGDGY
-918 TEYQSSTNLNGV
+918 TEYSSSTNLNGL
-930 INKTYSAEPIAITGF
+930 IGETYTAEWLTIAGF
-945 EYARGTVEAGASVT
+945 AKNEAKS
-959 VVPAGQNPSGT
+959 NISGK
-970 LTADGLVLNLYYDRI
+970 LTAEGLVLNLYYDRI
-985 QYPYEFRFVNSY
+985 EYPYEFRFVNSY
-997 TGEDIT
+997 TGEEIT
-1003 DYTFP
+1003 DYDFGT
-1008 GATKGN
+1008 TNGN
-1014 ARFGDRVTYTAPE
+1014 ARFGDRVTFTAPE
-1027 RLGDLGYK
+1027 KLGDLGYK

-1092 DLTASIVDNGYDLT
+1092 DLTVSIAENGYDLT

-1123 CTVVQEYGAEN
+1123 CTEVQGYGTEN

-1150 VPDTYLRPSNYRVA
+1150 VPDAYLRPSNYRVA

-1216 TPVANPGA
+1216 PPVANPGA
-1224 ATVYQMVKATR
+1224 ATVYQMVKAAR

-1323 IKRIPVATTCTYV
+1323 IKKIPVATTCTYV

-1401 VDGKV
+1401 VDGKA

-1430 DYSRIGLLRVRGVTL
+1430 DYSRIGLFRVRGVTL

-1456 GVGIMVNGEPVSSV
+1456 EVGIMVNGEPVSSV

>member
-37 VVINYV
+37 VVIKYV

-58 ANGSAYHN
+58 ARGSAYHN

-75 YTPDKGS
+75 YTPDRAT
-82 VELNFAAIHK
+82 VELDYTAIN
-92 DETYKVTYYP
+92 E
-102 ALVDVTVRHYWQN
+102 DVTETVIYKPAEVSFTVKHYQQN
-115 AEGENYTLH
+115 TDNDNYTLADT
-124 ETENRQMP
+124 ETR
-132 TGSDVGAGLAKTYP
+132 TGYTESVVGAGLAKTYE
-146 GFTALLYETT
+146 GFTALLYDTT
-156 TKVAADGSTVVE
+156 TKIAADGSTEVE
-168 IKYDRNY
+168 IYYDRNY
-175 YLLNLNLDGGWG
+175 YLLNLDLAGGWG
-187 VEPIYARYGAPVSL
+187 ADPIYARYGAVISL
-201 GTPEKAGYTFNGW
+201 SSPTKSGYTFAGW
-214 NPEFALTTM
+214 TPEAPANM
-223 PAQDTTYTAQ
+223 PAENKTLKANWTA
-233 WKAPDTANV
+233 KDSV
-242 TVVIWG
+242 DYTVVFWYQ
-248 ENANDE
+248 NANDD
-254 GYSYYDSIITSGK
+254 GYSYAGSITQSATPGASKSSGDFRSTDFT
-267 PGETYNPLT
+267 GRDASHFTYNAA
-276 CGKEAHT
+276 K
-283 HSDACG
+283 
-289 IVCGHTHGLTCYGLS
+289 
-304 ASARS
+304 
-309 VTPSSE
+309 
-315 ALKYFAQLS
+315 
-324 GGIQDGYIYYFEDNG
+324 
-339 YNGKGDIYYLRLNGN
+339 
-354 YYQYTGT
+354 
-361 PNSNMGTQVGSR
+361 
-373 VSCAEGILHDTDYFY
+373 AE
-388 KYSVKITCGHH
+388 
-399 TDSCYSCGKTAH
+399 
-411 THTPACFPS
+411 
-420 YTKMDSTLWT
+420 
-430 LVRSDTATVS
+430 TATING
-440 ADGTTVVNVY
+440 DGSTVVNVY
-450 YDRVEKTLHFRSK
+450 FTRNTYTLTFKDGKTTVKTINARYQQDIHGNFPIK
-463 NSSSDTYGTITAKW
+463 DGSDTIWWNVPNGCKSFKPGTQLGSIDIMPGENITFTKDDSQS
-477 GADIDA
+477 GAMLYYYVETLNGEKGDYTHNGKNFK
-483 QYKAILKK
+483 QYKQITLDKYCYL
-491 TNNNSFWSR
+491 TY
-500 NANASEPYT
+500 SEEFHDIT
-509 NYIGV
+509 
-514 MPAEDRT
+514 
-521 YYLDGDGGGTEGT
+521 
-534 MSYYFQD
+534 
-541 LNGNYPN
+541 
-548 TPGFTVDNVGGYSVS
+548 GFTQWWSDPAFDKMEQGGVAYDGYSYIRGYYIK
-563 DEDHYDFEGFTY
+563 D
-575 NHGTANKVSCV
+575 V
-586 NAKFYYTR
+586 NVLCYTR
-594 NSYNLAFNDG
+594 NSYTLKFYNYGTELTDHQATLQYEAPLKDKNFTPAYPSNL
-604 TGVVKEATVK
+604 EANA
-614 YEDSLGKYDYKPDVP
+614 YE
-629 AGLYEKDSRVFAGWY
+629 FAGWY
-644 LNPECTGEEYKLNE
+644 TTPGCYEDSEVNWDTA
-658 HTMPAN
+658 TMPAGD
-664 NVLLYAKW
+664 LMLYAKW
-672 APVEHKVTYSQ
+672 APKTHTVRTFL
-683 TEGGNP
+683 TEEAMNAGTAP
-689 LGQVDNV
+689 IDTWENV
-696 PHGDL
+696 PHRST
-701 IKKVPDVE
+701 IKKPQNPTNGQ
-709 YGERTFVGWFYKDEN
+709 YTFVGWFYQEN
-724 GVEHAFHPSMPVRR
+724 GVEKAYDFSMAVTK
-738 DMNLYAKW
+738 DMDLYAKW
-746 RTNVAMSYTIR
+746 ISNTLVQYTIHYR
-757 YAIQNEDGSLT
+757 LEDGT
-768 YIAEDTT
+768 TIAPDTT
-775 GSALAESTK
+775 GSALAGATK
-784 TFEAKTGAD
+784 TFDAKTGTD
-793 LYADYQTGYFPQV
+793 LNQGYQTGYFPKV
-806 SSHSM
+806 GSHSITM
-811 VISLDNPEQNEYTFI
+811 NIDGDNVFTFV
-826 YVKMQ
+826 YVPGEK
-831 AVNYTV
+831 VNYTV
-837 RYLEKGTNA
+837 RYLEKDTNK
-846 VLYDEKSDSTSAA
+846 VLHEEKHAATRDA
-859 VVTEKFVA
+859 VVTEKFVT
-867 IKGYA
+867 ITEYA
-872 PDAYQKRLVLST
+872 PDAYQKRLVLSD
-884 DEKENVITFWYVKDE
+884 DETQNVITFWYVKDE
-899 KHAPV
+899 VHAPV
-904 QVIHWVQNIAGDGY
+904 QIIHWVQNIAGDGY
-918 TEYQSSTNLNGV
+918 TEYSSSTNLNGL
-930 INKTYSAEPIAITGF
+930 IGETYTAEWLTIAGF
-945 EYARGTVEAGASVT
+945 AKNETKSNT
-959 VVPAGQNPSGT
+959 SGK
-970 LTADGLVLNLYYDRI
+970 LTAEGLVLNLYYDRI

-1092 DLTASIVDNGYDLT
+1092 DLTTSIAENGYDLT

-1123 CTVVQEYGAEN
+1123 CTEVQGYGTEN

-1216 TPVANPGA
+1216 PPVANPGA
-1224 ATVYQMVKATR
+1224 ATVYQMVKAAR

-1281 FAQFKTD
+1281 FARFKTDD

-1323 IKRIPVATTCTYV
+1323 IKKISVATTCTYV

-1341 VRLLNFATAFNMDD
+1341 VRLLNFATAFSMDD
-1355 SQTTVD
+1355 SQATVD

-1401 VDGKV
+1401 VDGKA

-1430 DYSRIGLLRVRGVTL
+1430 DYSRIGLFRVRGVTL

-1456 GVGIMVNGEPVSSV
+1456 EVGIMVNGEPVSSV

>member
-58 ANGSAYHN
+58 ARGSDYHN

-75 YTPDKGS
+75 YEPNKTA
-82 VELNFAAIHK
+82 VELNISSINA
-92 DETYKVTYYP
+92 DVTETVTYKP
-102 ALVDVTVRHYWQN
+102 AEVSFTVKHYQQN
-115 AEGENYTLH
+115 TDNDNYTLAYT
-124 ETENRQMP
+124 ETR
-132 TGSDVGAGLAKTYP
+132 TGYTESVVGAGLAKTYE
-146 GFTALLYETT
+146 GFTALLYDTT
-156 TKVAADGSTVVE
+156 TKIAADGSTEVE
-168 IKYDRNY
+168 IYYDRNY
-175 YLLNLNLDGGWG
+175 YLLSLDLDGGWG
-187 VEPIYARYGAPVSL
+187 ADPIYARYGAVIGLSSP
-201 GTPEKAGYTFNGW
+201 TKPGYTFAGW
-214 NPEFALTTM
+214 DPKAPANM
-223 PAQDTTYTAQ
+223 PAENQTLKAQ
-233 WKAPDTANV
+233 WTASNV
-242 TVVIWG
+242 EYRVQYWQ
-248 ENANDE
+248 ENANDSK
-254 GYSYYDSIITSGK
+254 YSYVESQTVTAKAGDVVS
-267 PGETYNPLT
+267 GETYEYSKSYNGFTYDHADTNVTVAGDGSTVVNVYFNRNLYTVTFKNGQQILT
-276 CGKEAHT
+276 CGKEEHSHTYTGSYKEGGVFGIGATTYYYGGCYPAGSNGSGGATKGNTICGKEEHT
-283 HSDACG
+283 HSSR
-289 IVCGHTHGLTCYGLS
+289 CY
-304 ASARS
+304 
-309 VTPSSE
+309 T
-315 ALKYFAQLS
+315 
-324 GGIQDGYIYYFEDNG
+324 
-339 YNGKGDIYYLRLNGN
+339 
-354 YYQYTGT
+354 T
-361 PNSNMGTQVGSR
+361 
-373 VSCAEGILHDTDYFY
+373 
-388 KYSVKITCGHH
+388 
-399 TDSCYSCGKTAH
+399 
-411 THTPACFPS
+411 
-420 YTKMDSTLWT
+420 
-430 LVRSDTATVS
+430 SD
-440 ADGTTVVNVY
+440 
-450 YDRVEKTLHFRSK
+450 L
-463 NSSSDTYGTITAKW
+463 TITAKY
-477 GADIDA
+477 GAFIGDQWPGNGWYVDTDMNTF
-483 QYKAILKK
+483 QSYLAIMPLGGK
-491 TNNNSFWSR
+491 TFYGQLSGSGT
-500 NANASEPYT
+500 ATATYYVEVLPDESGT
-509 NYIGV
+509 TVGG
-514 MPAEDRT
+514 RT
-521 YYLDGDGGGTEGT
+521 YKQHH
-534 MSYYFQD
+534 QD
-541 LNGNYPN
+541 
-548 TPGFTVDNVGGYSVS
+548 TPKSPGATIT
-563 DEDHYDFEGFTY
+563 DEERYDLEGFTC
-575 NHGTANKVSCV
+575 NTSISAKNGSSLNG
-586 NAKFYYTR
+586 AKFYYTR
-594 NSYNLAFNDG
+594 NSYTLVYNDQYG
-604 TGVVKEATVK
+604 TTKEEQLP
-614 YEDSLGKYDYKPDVP
+614 YEQVLSKSVNKSYVP
-629 AGLYEKDSRVFAGWY
+629 AYPKGLEAGAYEFAGWY
-644 LNPECTGEEYKLNE
+644 LDPEGTQSVDWNAK
-658 HTMPAN
+658 MPAAK
-664 NVLLYAKW
+664 VVLYAKW
-672 APVEHKVTYSQ
+672 APKTHTVRTFL
-683 TEGGNP
+683 TEEAMNAATAP
-689 LGQVDNV
+689 IDTWENV
-696 PHGDL
+696 PHRSTINKPENPING
-701 IKKVPDVE
+701 K
-709 YGERTFVGWFYKDEN
+709 YTFVGWFYQEN
-724 GVEHAFHPSMPVRR
+724 GVEKAFDFSMAVTKNL
-738 DMNLYAKW
+738 NLYAKW
-746 RTNVAMSYTIR
+746 SSNTLVEYTIHYR
-757 YAIQNEDGSLT
+757 LADGT
-768 YIAEDTT
+768 TIAPDTT
-775 GSALAESTK
+775 GSALAGATK
-784 TFEAKTGAD
+784 TFDAKTGTD
-793 LYADYQTGYFPQV
+793 LNQGYQIGYFPKV
-806 SSHSM
+806 GSHSITM
-811 VISLDNPEQNEYTFI
+811 NIDGDNVFTFV
-826 YVKMQ
+826 YVPGEK
-831 AVNYTV
+831 VNYTV
-837 RYLEKGTNA
+837 RYLEKDTNNVLHEEKHAATRDA
-846 VLYDEKSDSTSAA
+846 VI
-859 VVTEKFVA
+859 TEKFVT
-867 IKGYA
+867 ITGYA
-872 PDAYQKRLVLST
+872 PDAYQKRLVLSA
-884 DEKENVITFWYVKDE
+884 DEGSNVITFWYVKDTE
-899 KHAPV
+899 HAPV
-904 QVIHWVQNIAGDGY
+904 QIIHWVQNIAGDGY
-918 TEYQSSTNLNGV
+918 TEYSSSTNLNGL
-930 INKTYSAEPIAITGF
+930 IGETYTAEWLTIAGF
-945 EYARGTVEAGASVT
+945 AKNETKS
-959 VVPAGQNPSGT
+959 NISGV
-970 LTADGLVLNLYYDRI
+970 LTNQGLVLNLYYDRI
-985 QYPYEFRFVNSY
+985 EYPYEFRFVNSY
-997 TGEDIT
+997 TGEEIT
-1003 DYTFP
+1003 GYDFGT
-1008 GATKGN
+1008 TNGN

-1027 RLGDLGYK
+1027 RLGALGYK

-1092 DLTASIVDNGYDLT
+1092 DLTVSIAENGYDLT

-1123 CTVVQEYGAEN
+1123 CTEVQGYGTEN

-1216 TPVANPGA
+1216 PPVANPGA
-1224 ATVYQMVKATR
+1224 ATVYQMVKAAR

-1323 IKRIPVATTCTYV
+1323 IKKIPVATTCTYV

-1401 VDGKV
+1401 VDGKA

-1430 DYSRIGLLRVRGVTL
+1430 DYSRIGLFRVRGVTL

-1456 GVGIMVNGEPVSSV
+1456 EVGIMVNGEPVSSV

-1483 SMFGVARGSR
+1483 SMFDVARGSR